1 MRQNGEFPLSPAQL
15 GMWYAQQL
23 DPSVPL
29 NEAQYIE
36 MRGPLDID
44 TLVEVARRAA
54 LETESALLRFG
65 ERDSRPYQVVDPSLD
80 TTLSYLDLSDSADP
94 DAEAM
99 RWMRADLS
107 APVDLL
113 RDRPGISVL
122 IRVAPDRVL
131 WYSRVHHVV
140 VDGFATVT
148 GLYRVAELYNA
159 ALAGEEPKPSSAA
172 GLREIHDAEMSY
184 RESSRFTADAEYW
197 EQRMADMPQRCSLVA
212 GAAPAHALGR
222 EHMHQLPDEVKARL
236 DAAATRFG
244 VGAPALAMAALAVY
258 YAQATGAHDVVLSLP
273 VSGRTTAML
282 RRSGGMLANV
292 VPLRVTVGERSTL
305 AEIVDAI
312 RIEVSGALRHQR
324 YRHEEIRQSTGE
336 AEATG
341 GRGLVG
347 PVVNIMLFPGE
358 VQFTGIETSLHVLT
372 SGPIEDLFVNI
383 YQHGA
388 QAPVHLDFT
397 ANPDLYDEESLGR
410 HHLRFLKLF
419 EGLLDA
425 EPDTPVRDIEYFLDD
440 ELPLRAGVRGPMPPA
455 PRLLSDVL
463 DEGLRAAGPGAAAVV
478 DGPRTVTYGALD
490 SAAAVLAGRLAE
502 RGAGPDDAV
511 LVALPRSVESV
522 LAFWGVVRSGAA
534 YVPVGTGNPAER
546 VAKMA
551 AECGARLGITTR
563 DQASLLPDSVAW
575 IEIDTDAP
583 LLDALAPSGA
593 HGSHPEAA
601 AEGDS
606 TGFRPRGEVRLDHTA
621 YVVFTSGSTGV
632 PKGVVVT
639 HAGIAGLAA
648 AVREAYRPEVGSR
661 VLHCLNPSFDA
672 SLLELLIAFGTGAT
686 MVIGRGESMAGAE
699 LTTAVADF
707 GITQVCSTPAV
718 LATLPEGALDGVL
731 AVSTGGE
738 ICPPELVARFGP
750 GRRLVNSYG
759 PSETTVAAT
768 FTGPMDPQRPSGI
781 GRPVP
786 GARLMVLDRR
796 LRPVPIGTPGELY
809 IGGPGV
815 ARGYA
820 GRQGLTADRLVADPF
835 GPRGSRM
842 YRTGDLVCWRS
853 VEPFDDAVRA
863 SSDGVV
869 LEYLGRSDFQ
879 VKLRGMRVEPG
890 EVDAV
895 LDSHPEV
902 EIAVTVVRTGASGRA
917 MLASYV
923 VPVHRDSQPTELD
936 VPRLREFCMRRLPG
950 HMVPGTIT
958 VLDALPLT
966 GNGKVDRR
974 ALPEPAVEAAPRTA
988 ATEVEGALCALF
1000 AEVLGVPAVGADVSF
1015 FALGG
1020 DSILSIQLVARGRA
1034 AGLVFSARDVFEHP
1048 TPAALAAVVTAPGE
1062 RAVLDELPGGGVG
1075 FLPRTP
1081 IVDWLLE
1088 QPGWQRFSQSMV
1100 LALPAGLS
1108 ESELARTLGA
1118 VLDRH
1123 DMLRARVVRGGME
1136 VAPPGTIAPETVL
1149 VRVPCPDIDRADAES
1164 VIEAAAARLAPDA
1177 GVMVAATWLDPGSAA
1192 AGRLVLVIHHLA
1204 VDAVSWRI
1212 LIADLISAWAQA
1224 RADETPELPSVGTS
1238 MRTWAHALTTA
1249 ATTEPWTGEADYW
1262 SAVLT
1267 TPDPPLGRRALDPA
1281 VDTGD
1286 TLDRLELSLPAATTA
1301 TLLDRLP
1308 VTYRCGME
1316 EALLAALASALAA
1329 HRAEPGPA
1337 LVMLERHGRDEAAI
1351 PGADLSRTVG
1361 WFTSQFPVRLD
1372 IGDAG
1377 PLDALA
1383 AVKEQLRAVPRGGI
1397 GFGLLRHSNPQTAA
1411 VLGAAPPP
1419 QLGFNY
1425 LGQVAEGDADATEN
1439 AVPWLPVSL
1448 AASLGGG
1455 GGAELPASAVL
1466 AVDAVVVDGP
1476 KGSVL
1481 QAVWRYASM
1490 IVDSAEMEALA
1501 GKWISALEEL
1511 ARRVAEPDAGRLTPS
1526 DLPLV
1531 SVGQRQLDA
1540 WAARYPAMADVWP
1553 LAPLQQGLLFH
1564 TQLSAG
1570 RVDEYSVQA
1579 VFEFDGDVDIE
1590 RLAAAATATV
1600 RGHEALRTAFVAG
1613 VDEPVQI
1620 VLADVEVPWRTVE
1633 VDPADFDAFAARELA
1648 APFDPAHPPL
1658 VRFVC
1663 VRCGAD
1669 DIRLL
1674 VTNHHLVL
1682 DGWSMPLL
1690 LAELLARYETGGDG
1704 SGFPPSV
1711 SYRNYLEWLTRRD
1724 RAAAMAAWTD
1734 ALGGLPGPSLVTA
1747 GRAPLRTGSGKLD
1760 LELPLTPESAL
1771 ALQRMA
1777 ADQGVTLNTVVQCAW
1792 GMLLAELTGATDIVF
1807 GATVSGRP
1815 ADLPGAERI
1824 VGMLVNTLPVRIALD
1839 PAEPVGDLLRR
1850 VQREQGALLDH
1861 HTVGLNEIQ
1870 SATGLGVLFDT
1881 AIVYESYPVDA
1892 AALRSAAEHAALRV
1906 RDFRGRDGTHY
1917 PLSLAAHA
1925 RDTLRLILSCATGFF
1940 DAAEAHAIG
1949 ARLVRM
1955 LDRMAADP
1963 AGQAAAVSGVERAD
1977 VMCSRPQ
1984 PMRLLPELL
1993 RSGVRPGRVA
2003 IHADTVALDYAEL
2016 DARSNRLARKLIAA
2030 GAGAETRV
2038 LLALP
2043 RSVDW
2048 FVAVWAIAKSGA
2060 AFVPVDIDH
2069 PEDRLA
2075 ALATDSAAALGVTTA
2090 EHRDRLPD
2098 TVSWLLLDDPALRA
2112 ELPDHSDAPVT
2123 DADRLRPLRAEHPAY
2138 LIYTSGSTGT
2148 PKGVTVT
2155 HAGLGGLAVGTAA
2168 RMRARPGD
2176 RVLLSMNPNF
2186 DAATL
2191 VWLSTFYT
2199 GATLVVAPAAA
2210 TAGDELTS
2218 VIVANEVTHVIAP
2231 PAVLATLSTT
2241 SWNGVRAVVTGGE
2254 VCPPELTARVGAGRS
2269 MMNSYGP
2276 AEATV
2281 AATFSAALVP
2291 GEVAD
2296 LGAPMPGFGLVVL
2309 DRWLRPAPVGTVG
2322 ELYLMGPGLARG
2334 YHGRTDLT
2342 AARFVPTPFGAP
2354 GDRMYRTGDLVRRVS
2369 QNRLEYVGRNDSQ
2382 VKLHGI
2388 RVEPGEVDTVL
2399 RAVPGVAMAV
2409 TVPRRGPTGDLALA
2423 AYVAPAAGAEL
2434 DAARLRDQLV
2444 RRLPRH
2450 LVPAAV
2456 TVLDVLPVT
2465 GNGKVDVRALPE
2477 PESVAVEYVAPI
2489 GVERVVAEV
2498 FGAVL
2503 DRPGVG
2509 AFDDFFALGG
2519 DSLSATRVTARLGA
2533 ALDIQIPVRLLFEAP
2548 TVRALAARLPAAG
2561 DGARPS
2567 IGPRSGPRPERIP
2580 LAPAQQRMWF
2590 VNQYDPASGA
2600 YNIPAVLR
2608 LRGDLNVAALRS
2620 ALSDVLARHEALRTV
2635 YPARDGVGYQV
2646 VLPPDA
2652 LELDPEPTAITAD
2665 ELPAA
2670 VMDCVTTG
2678 FDVAAEVPLR
2688 LRLFRVAAD
2697 EHVLVVVVHHIS
2709 ADGFSMGPLARDV
2722 LAAYAARSHGAVPE
2736 WTELPV
2742 QYADYTLWQRERLGS
2757 SEDPASM
2764 LACQLDYWTTT
2775 LSGLP
2780 DRLELPADRPRPA
2793 IPSLRA
2799 GTVLRTVDAEVAA
2812 ALDELGR
2819 ANQSSLFMVLHATLA
2834 ALFAKLSGTPD
2845 IAIGTPVAG
2854 RGAAELDD
2862 VVGMFVNT
2870 VVLRTEIDSAA
2881 SFSELLA
2888 RTRRTDLDAFAH
2900 ADIPFESLVDV
2911 LDPARSA
2918 ARHPLVQVMLVFQN
2932 LAPVELTLPDLH
2944 VAAVELEQ
2952 QSLRFD
2958 LSVTVAPDET
2968 SGLTVRF
2975 GYATDLFDHDTVDRL
2990 ADRWLRLLRAVVA
3003 HPEAPVGDVD
3013 LLGPE
3018 ERTAL
3023 AIPACPSMA
3032 EPVVLSRLLADAA
3045 AANPDEVAVI
3055 DGITRLTYRELDE
3068 HANRLARVL
3077 IGAGAGP
3084 EGLVAIAIRRSLDA
3098 VLAVWAVAK
3107 TGAAFVPID
3116 PAYPAERITQIL
3128 DDSGAR
3134 LGVTVREVAPSL
3146 PGSGFGD
3153 SAQTPGEPPVHWLA
3167 LDDPGTTD
3175 LVSST
3180 FGAAIDAAEL
3190 TAPVRWQ
3197 NPAYVIFTSGSTGRP
3212 KGVIVTHEGLA
3223 NLTVAQRDR
3232 MRITAGSRV
3241 LAVASPS
3248 FDAAV
3253 LELLMAVGAG
3263 ATLVIAGPTA
3273 YGGPELGELL
3283 ARERVSHIAL
3293 TPSALGS
3300 VDAAA
3305 LGPEPALR
3313 GIITGGEPCPPEL
3326 VEQWAA
3332 PDRLH
3337 FNDYG
3342 PTEATIWATGS
3353 QPLRPGDEITI
3364 GGPAPGLA
3372 VRVLDER
3379 LHPVP
3384 DGVVGELYLSGHAL
3398 ARGYHGRSALTAA
3411 RFVADPYGTP
3421 GERMYRTGDLVRRR
3435 DGALDYLGRG
3445 DLQVK
3450 LRGLRIELGEIES
3463 ALASDPAVHQA
3474 AVTVY
3479 TDPSVGELLVGYV
3492 VPHAVGS
3499 NETKALDAAMH
3510 DGEVLDAEVR
3520 GADAHGVEEFDAE
3533 AREAGV
3539 LDAEA
3544 REAEVLDAEARE
3556 AEVLDVEAREAGALG
3571 VDERAAEAADAGAR
3585 EAEVLDAEA
3594 REAEVL
3600 DVEAREA
3607 GALGVDERAAE
3618 AADAG
3623 AREAEVLD
3631 AEAREAEVLDVE
3643 AREAGALGVDERAA
3657 EAADAGAREAEV
3669 LDAEAREAE
3678 VLDVEAREAGALG
3691 VDERAAEAVDAG
3703 AREAAALDMEERQA
3717 SAPETRALGADAQT
3731 EARGVEAREAGALGV
3746 DERAAEAVDAGAREA
3761 AALDIEERQANAPE
3775 SGALGTEAHAAKPLD
3790 AEVCG
3795 ADARGVES
3803 HEEEA
3808 LETEASEAGVGEAGA
3823 EAREAEALD
3832 AEAPD
3837 AGELGVE
3844 ACEAE
3849 AADAGAREAAT
3860 EAREAEAVEA
3870 EVLDAEAH
3878 GVDER
3883 AAEAVDA
3890 GARAAEALGREAL
3903 EAWTL
3908 GVEALEAKALDV
3920 GALEAG
3926 AQKTEAEAHDAEAV
3940 DAAAGEAETVDAAA
3954 RGAEAVDAEVQDV
3967 ETRDAEP
3974 SKVATIDLEALK
3986 TSLAQRLPSYMVP
3999 SALVV
4004 LDALPRTAN
4013 GKLDRRALPAP
4024 DIRAGRFREPNS
4036 PAERVVAETFG
4047 ELLGVARVGL
4057 DDNFFALGGNS
4068 LIATRIAARLG
4079 AALDTRV
4086 PVRMVFDAP
4095 TVAELAEAVRTAAA
4109 APGPR
4114 PGPRHRPARV
4124 PLSAAQRR
4132 MWFLNRYDPASPA
4145 HNVPIA
4151 VEVEGELDPAILQG
4165 ALMDVLARHEALR
4178 TVYPV
4183 DADGEPY
4190 QDVRGLAEAY
4200 VPVRISDA
4208 DPETVPGRVAA
4219 AIAKGFDLTV
4229 ELPIR
4234 VSLLRLGPRRTV
4246 LVVVMHHIASDGWSL
4261 APLTRDVMVAFAT
4274 RRAGAAPQWSP
4285 LPLQYA
4291 DYALWQ
4297 NELLG
4302 ADDDPDSVAHRQL
4315 EYWRGALD
4323 GLPDVS
4329 TLPSDHPRPTVST
4342 HRAGTVDFHVDA
4354 AVQQRIRQLCR
4365 WHGVSIFMVAH
4376 AALAVLLGRLSEEQD
4391 VAIGSVIA
4399 GRGDGELDELVGMFV
4414 NTLVLRS
4421 RVRPD
4426 DSFETLLAATK
4437 DSDLDAF
4444 GNADL
4449 PFERLVELLAPAR
4462 STAHHPLF
4470 QVLLVFQNFEREPG
4484 GLPDLD
4490 VRPLEMLT
4498 VGAKFD
4504 LEWMLAEQFD
4514 EEGAPA
4520 GMRGTLTFA
4529 LDLFEQSTAQ
4539 TFADRY
4545 IEVLDAVTANPG
4557 LLLGELDVTAPPG
4570 TVVYEPPPNLTQ
4582 PRTDL
4587 PYRPP
4592 VTRTEQAVVS
4602 AFETVL
4608 DADRVGLD
4616 DNFFELGGTSMVA
4629 IRLVTELRERLG
4641 ETVPVQWMFGDPTP
4655 GALAQRIVE
4664 RREAGPDGVDPA
4676 LLPLLPM
4683 RPSGSGPALFC
4694 VHPAIGLA
4702 WGYAG
4707 LVRHLDPGHPVYG
4720 LQSPGVAAEQPDMS
4734 LTERAARY
4742 ADEMQAVQPDGPY
4755 RVLGYSAGGPL
4766 AHAVAVELQRRGA
4779 TVSALVIIDGRA
4791 DVEPESAT
4799 EMPPPEVLL
4808 AEFGGIDP
4816 DLLAGDQPLAE
4827 RAAELLRGG
4836 ENALGAGA
4844 NGALGAGQDSAL
4856 GAVAAG
4862 ALGALDA
4869 AALQRLRLDY
4879 QQLVR
4884 QAAEYRPGVFD
4895 GDVLF
4900 FSSTSSRPGYGPN
4913 VDTWRPYVG
4922 GAILD
4927 RQTGH
4932 EHNRLTRPEALAV
4945 IGPILAEYLRERG

>member
-1 MRQNGEFPLSPAQL
+1 MTHGLSAARGIDTGQNGEFPLSPAQL

-36 MRGPLDID
+36 MRGPLDVD
-44 TLVEVARRAA
+44 TLVEVAGRAA
-54 LETESALLRFG
+54 REFESVLLRFG
-65 ERDSRPYQVVDPSLD
+65 ERDSRPYQVVDHSLD
-80 TTLSYLDLSDSADP
+80 TTLSYVDLSDSADP

-99 RWMRADLS
+99 RWMRADLA

-113 RDRPGISVL
+113 GERPGASVL

-131 WYSRVHHVV
+131 WYGRAHHIA
-140 VDGFATVT
+140 VDGFASVT

-159 ALAGEEPKPSSAA
+159 ALAGEEPKPNKAA
-172 GLREIHDAEMSY
+172 TLREIYDSEMSY

-197 EQRMADMPQRCSLVA
+197 EQRIAEMPQRCSLVT
-212 GAAPAHALGR
+212 GVAPAHALGR
-222 EHMHQLPDEVKARL
+222 DHRHQLSDEVKARL

-244 VGAPALAMAALAVY
+244 VGAPGLVMAALAVY

-282 RRSGGMLANV
+282 RRSSGMLANV
-292 VPLRVTVGERSTL
+292 VPLHVTVGERTTL
-305 AEIVDAI
+305 AEIVNAI

-324 YRHEEIRQSTGE
+324 YRHEEIRQATGE
-336 AEATG
+336 VEATG
-341 GRGLVG
+341 GRNLVG

-358 VQFTGIETSLHVLT
+358 VEFTGIETSLHVLT

-397 ANPDLYDEESLGR
+397 ANPDLYDEETLAR
-410 HHLRFLKLF
+410 HHLRFVKLF
-419 EGLLDA
+419 EGLLEA
-425 EPDTPVRDIEYFLDD
+425 EPDAAVRDVEYFLDD
-440 ELPLRAGVRGPMPPA
+440 ELALRTGAHGPMPSV

-463 DEGLRAAGPGAAAVV
+463 DEGLRAAGPDTAAVV
-478 DGPRTVTYGALD
+478 DGARTVTYGALD
-490 SAAAVLAGRLAE
+490 RAAAVLAGRLAE
-502 RGAGPDDAV
+502 LGAGPDDAV

-551 AECGARLGITTR
+551 AECGARIGITTS
-563 DQASLLPDSVAW
+563 DQASLLPDGVQW
-575 IEIDTDAP
+575 LEIDTDAAV
-583 LLDALAPSGA
+583 LAALEPGDGA
-593 HGSHPEAA
+593 REAGEGEAA
-601 AEGDS
+601 GEDS
-606 TGFRPRGEVRLDHTA
+606 TGFRPRADVRLDHTA
-621 YVVFTSGSTGV
+621 YIVFTSGSTGV

-639 HAGIAGLAA
+639 HAGIAGLAD

-672 SLLELLIAFGTGAT
+672 SMLELLIAFGNGAT
-686 MVIGRGESMAGAE
+686 MVIGRGESMAGVE
-699 LTTAVADF
+699 LSTAVADF

-718 LATLPEGALDGVL
+718 LATLPEGALDGVV

-768 FTGPMDPQRPSGI
+768 FTDAMDPERPSGI

-809 IGGPGV
+809 IAGPGV

-820 GRQGLTADRLVADPF
+820 GRPGLTADRLVADPF
-835 GPRGSRM
+835 GPWGSRM
-842 YRTGDLVCWRS
+842 YRTGDLVRWRS
-853 VEPFDDAVRA
+853 VEPFDDTARA

-869 LEYLGRSDFQ
+869 LDYLGRSDFQ

-917 MLASYV
+917 MLASYI
-923 VPVHRDSQPTELD
+923 VPVHRDSQLTELD

-966 GNGKVDRR
+966 SNGKVDRR
-974 ALPEPAVEAAPRTA
+974 ALPEPTADTAPRAA
-988 ATEVEGALCALF
+988 ATEAEGALCALF

-1048 TPAALAAVVTAPGE
+1048 TPAALASVVTAPGE
-1062 RAVLDELPGGGVG
+1062 RTVLAELPGGGVG

-1108 ESELARTLGA
+1108 ESELVRTLGA

-1123 DMLRARVVRGGME
+1123 DMLRARVVRGGLE
-1136 VAPPGTIAPETVL
+1136 VAPPATIAPESVL
-1149 VRVPCPDIDRADAES
+1149 VRVPCHEIDSVDTES
-1164 VIEAAAARLAPDA
+1164 AVEAVAARLAPDA
-1177 GVMVAATWLDPGSAA
+1177 GVMVAATWLDPGRDG
-1192 AGRLVLVIHHLA
+1192 AGLLVLVVHHLA

-1212 LIADLISAWAQA
+1212 LIADLISAWAQV

-1238 MRTWAHALTTA
+1238 MRTWAHALTEA
-1249 ATTEPWTGEADYW
+1249 ATTETWTAEADYW
-1262 SAVLT
+1262 AAVLT
-1267 TPDPPLGRRALDPA
+1267 TPDPPLGRRALDPV

-1286 TLDRLELSLPAATTA
+1286 TLDRLELRLPAATTA

-1308 VTYRCGME
+1308 ATYRCGME
-1316 EALLAALASALAA
+1316 EALLAALATALAE
-1329 HRAEPGPA
+1329 HRAATGPA
-1337 LVMLERHGRDEAAI
+1337 LVMLERHGRDEAAV

-1361 WFTSQFPVRLD
+1361 WFTSQFPVRLE
-1372 IGDAG
+1372 IGDTG

-1383 AVKEQLRAVPRGGI
+1383 TVKEQLRAVPRGGI

-1411 VLGAAPPP
+1411 VLGAAPHP

-1425 LGQVAEGDADATEN
+1425 LGQVAEGESDATEN

-1466 AVDAVVVDGP
+1466 AIDAVVVEGP
-1476 KGSVL
+1476 QGSVL
-1481 QAVWRYASM
+1481 HAVWRYASG
-1490 IVDSAEMEALA
+1490 IVDGAEMEALA

-1511 ARRVAEPDAGRLTPS
+1511 AGALAEPDAGKLTAS

-1531 SVGQRQLDA
+1531 AVGQRQLDA
-1540 WAARYPAMADVWP
+1540 WAARYPDMTDVWP

-1564 TQLSAG
+1564 AQLSAG
-1570 RVDEYSVQA
+1570 HTDEYAVQA
-1579 VFEFDGDVDIE
+1579 VFEFDGAVDIE

-1600 RGHEALRTAFVAG
+1600 RAHEALRTAFVAG
-1613 VDEPVQI
+1613 ADEPVQI
-1620 VLADVEVPWRTVE
+1620 VLADVEVPWRTVD
-1633 VDPADFDAFAARELA
+1633 VDPAEFDAFAARELA
-1648 APFDPAHPPL
+1648 APFDTARPPL

-1663 VRCGAD
+1663 TRCGDD

-1690 LAELLARYETGGDG
+1690 LAELLARYESGGDG
-1704 SGFPPSV
+1704 AGFPPSV

-1734 ALGGLPGPSLVTA
+1734 ALSGLSGPTLVTA
-1747 GRAPLRTGSGKLD
+1747 GRTPLRTGAGKLD
-1760 LELPLTPESAL
+1760 LELPLAPASAL
-1771 ALQRMA
+1771 VLQRMA

-1792 GMLLAELTGATDIVF
+1792 GMLLAELTGETDIVF

-1824 VGMLVNTLPVRIALD
+1824 VGMMVNTLPVRIALD
-1839 PAEPVGDLLRR
+1839 PAESVGDLLRR

-1861 HTVGLNEIQ
+1861 HTAGLTEIQ
-1870 SATGLGVLFDT
+1870 SAAGLGVLFDT

-1892 AALRSAAEHAALRV
+1892 AALRGAAEHAALRV

-1925 RDTLRLILSCATGFF
+1925 RDTLRLILNCATGFF
-1940 DAAEAHAIG
+1940 DADEARAIG

-1955 LDRMAADP
+1955 LDRMATDP
-1963 AGQAAAVSGVERAD
+1963 ARQVAAVSGVDRAE
-1977 VMCSRPQ
+1977 VLRSRPQ
-1984 PMRLLPELL
+1984 PARLLPDLL
-1993 RSGVRPGRVA
+1993 RCGVRPGRVA
-2003 IHADTVALDYAEL
+2003 IEDGASLDYVEL

-2030 GAGAETRV
+2030 GAGPETRV

-2060 AFVPVDIDH
+2060 AFVPVDVDH

-2075 ALATDSAAALGVTTA
+2075 TLAADSAAPLGITTA
-2090 EHRDRLPD
+2090 EHRDRLPG
-2098 TVSWLLLDDPALRA
+2098 TVSWLLLDDPALVA
-2112 ELPDHSDAPVT
+2112 ELPEHSDAPVT
-2123 DADRLRPLRAEHPAY
+2123 DADRSRPLRAEHPAY

-2148 PKGVTVT
+2148 PKGVMVT
-2155 HAGLGGLAVGTAA
+2155 HVGLAGLAVGTSA

-2186 DAATL
+2186 DAAML
-2191 VWLSTFYT
+2191 VWLSTFYN

-2218 VIVANEVTHVIAP
+2218 VIVSNEVTHVIAP
-2231 PAVLATLSTT
+2231 PAVLATLSTA
-2241 SWNGVRAVVTGGE
+2241 SWNGVRTVVTGGE

-2281 AATFSAALVP
+2281 AATFSGALVP
-2291 GEVAD
+2291 GEVAG
-2296 LGAPMPGFGLVVL
+2296 LGAPMPGFGLVAL

-2334 YHGRTDLT
+2334 YNGRAGLT
-2342 AARFVPTPFGAP
+2342 AARFVPNPFGAP

-2369 QNRLEYVGRNDSQ
+2369 HSGLEYVGRNDSQ

-2388 RVEPGEVDTVL
+2388 RVEPGEVDAAL
-2399 RAVPGVAMAV
+2399 RDLPGVGLAV

-2423 AYVAPAAGAEL
+2423 AYVAPTAGAEL
-2434 DAARLRDQLV
+2434 DAARLRDHLV

-2533 ALDIQIPVRLLFEAP
+2533 ALDIQVPVRLLFEAP

-2590 VNQYDPASGA
+2590 VNQYDPESGA

-2608 LRGDLNVAALRS
+2608 LRGALDVAALRA

-2652 LELDPEPTAITAD
+2652 LELDPEPTAIAAD

-2670 VMDCVTTG
+2670 VLDCVTKG
-2678 FDVAAEVPLR
+2678 FDVASEVPLR
-2688 LRLFRVAAD
+2688 LRLFRIAAD
-2697 EHVLVVVVHHIS
+2697 EHVLVVVVHHIG

-2722 LAAYAARSHGAVPE
+2722 LAAYAARSHGVVPD

-2757 SEDPASM
+2757 PDDPESLLTA
-2764 LACQLDYWTTT
+2764 QLDYWTTT
-2775 LSGLP
+2775 LKGLP

-2799 GTVLRTVDAEVAA
+2799 GTVLRTLDAESAA

-2819 ANQSSLFMVLHATLA
+2819 THQSSLFMVLHAALA
-2834 ALFAKLSGTPD
+2834 ALFARLSGTPD

-2881 SFSELLA
+2881 SFAELLA
-2888 RTRRTDLDAFAH
+2888 GIRRTDLDAFAH

-2944 VAAVELEQ
+2944 VAAMELEQ

-2958 LSVTVAPDET
+2958 LSVTVAADET
-2968 SGLTVRF
+2968 SGLTIRF
-2975 GYATDLFDHDTVDRL
+2975 GYATDLFDHETVERF
-2990 ADRWLRLLRAVVA
+2990 ADRWLRLLRAVA
-3003 HPEAPVGDVD
+3003 ADPEAPVGDVD
-3013 LLGPE
+3013 LLDPE

-3023 AIPACPSMA
+3023 AIPARPSVA
-3032 EPVVLSRLLADAA
+3032 EPTVLPRLLADAV
-3045 AANPDEVAVI
+3045 AANPDGVAVV
-3055 DGITRLTYRELDE
+3055 DGVTRLTYRELDE

-3084 EGLVAIAIRRSLDA
+3084 EGLVAVAIRRSLDA
-3098 VLAVWAVAK
+3098 VLGVWAVAK

-3116 PAYPAERITQIL
+3116 PAYPAERIAQIL

-3134 LGVTVREVAPSL
+3134 LGVTVRAVAPSL
-3146 PGSGFGD
+3146 PGSGFD
-3153 SAQTPGEPPVHWLA
+3153 ESAETSGEPQVHWLA
-3167 LDDPGTTD
+3167 LDDPATTE
-3175 LVSST
+3175 LVNSAA
-3180 FGAAIDAAEL
+3180 GAPIDAAER

-3212 KGVIVTHEGLA
+3212 KGVVVTHEGLA
-3223 NLTVAQRDR
+3223 NLTAAQRDR
-3232 MRITAGSRV
+3232 MRITADSRV
-3241 LAVASPS
+3241 LNVASPS

-3253 LELLMAVGAG
+3253 LELLMAVGSG
-3263 ATLVIAGPTA
+3263 ATLVIAGSTA
-3273 YGGPELGELL
+3273 FGGPELGELL

-3313 GIITGGEPCPPEL
+3313 AIITGGEPCPPEL
-3326 VEQWAA
+3326 VERWAA

-3342 PTEATIWATGS
+3342 PTETTIWATGS
-3353 QPLRPGDEITI
+3353 EALRPGDEITI

-3372 VRVLDER
+3372 ARVLDER

-3384 DGVVGELYLSGHAL
+3384 DGVAGELYLSGRAL
-3398 ARGYHGRSALTAA
+3398 ARGYHGRPALSAA
-3411 RFVADPYGTP
+3411 RFVPDPYGAP

-3474 AVTVY
+3474 TVTVY
-3479 TDPSVGELLVGYV
+3479 TDPAVGELLVGYV
-3492 VPHAVGS
+3492 VPHGAGS
-3499 NETKALDAAMH
+3499 NEAKA
-3510 DGEVLDAEVR
+3510 LDAEVR
-3520 GADAHGVEEFDAE
+3520 DAE
-3533 AREAGV
+3533 AHGMETLEAKAA
-3539 LDAEA
+3539 DAA
-3544 REAEVLDAEARE
+3544 TREAETDDAKT
-3556 AEVLDVEAREAGALG
+3556 LGVEART
-3571 VDERAAEAADAGAR
+3571 AET
-3585 EAEVLDAEA
+3585 
-3594 REAEVL
+3594 
-3600 DVEAREA
+3600 
-3607 GALGVDERAAE
+3607 
-3618 AADAG
+3618 
-3623 AREAEVLD
+3623 
-3631 AEAREAEVLDVE
+3631 
-3643 AREAGALGVDERAA
+3643 
-3657 EAADAGAREAEV
+3657 
-3669 LDAEAREAE
+3669 
-3678 VLDVEAREAGALG
+3678 
-3691 VDERAAEAVDAG
+3691 VDAG
-3703 AREAAALDMEERQA
+3703 AR
-3717 SAPETRALGADAQT
+3717 G
-3731 EARGVEAREAGALGV
+3731 
-3746 DERAAEAVDAGAREA
+3746 
-3761 AALDIEERQANAPE
+3761 
-3775 SGALGTEAHAAKPLD
+3775 AKPLD
-3790 AEVCG
+3790 AEALEAEVH
-3795 ADARGVES
+3795 AETEARGAKPLGA
-3803 HEEEA
+3803 EA
-3808 LETEASEAGVGEAGA
+3808 LEDGVHEAETEAHKAAAVDAGV
-3823 EAREAEALD
+3823 REAEA
-3832 AEAPD
+3832 EAHKAAAVD
-3837 AGELGVE
+3837 AGV
-3844 ACEAE
+3844 
-3849 AADAGAREAAT
+3849 
-3860 EAREAEAVEA
+3860 REAEA
-3870 EVLDAEAH
+3870 EAH
-3878 GVDER
+3878 R
-3883 AAEAVDA
+3883 AAAVDTEVQES
-3890 GARAAEALGREAL
+3890 AAF
-3903 EAWTL
+3903 
-3908 GVEALEAKALDV
+3908 
-3920 GALEAG
+3920 
-3926 AQKTEAEAHDAEAV
+3926 EAEAH
-3940 DAAAGEAETVDAAA
+3940 AAQPHDG
-3954 RGAEAVDAEVQDV
+3954 
-3967 ETRDAEP
+3967 EP
-3974 SKVATIDLEALK
+3974 SNLSTIDLEALK
-3986 TSLAQRLPSYMVP
+3986 TSIAQRLPSYMVP

-4013 GKLDRRALPAP
+4013 GKLDRSALPAP
-4024 DIRAGRFREPNS
+4024 DIRAGRFREPNT
-4036 PAERVVAETFG
+4036 PAERVVADTFG
-4047 ELLGVARVGL
+4047 ELLGVPRVGL

-4095 TVAELAEAVRTAAA
+4095 TVVELAEAVRTAAA

-4114 PGPRHRPARV
+4114 PGPRHRPARI

-4151 VEVEGELDPAILQG
+4151 VEVEGELDPAVLQT
-4165 ALMDVLARHEALR
+4165 ALMDVLARHESLR

-4183 DADGEPY
+4183 DAEGEPY

-4200 VPVRISDA
+4200 VPVRISDV
-4208 DPETVPGRVAA
+4208 DPDTVPGRVAA
-4219 AIAKGFDLTV
+4219 AIAQGFDLTT

-4234 VSLLRLGPRRTV
+4234 VSLLRLDARRAV

-4261 APLTRDVMVAFAT
+4261 APLTRDVMMAFVA
-4274 RRAGAAPQWSP
+4274 RRAGAAPFWSP
-4285 LPLQYA
+4285 LSLQYA

-4297 NELLG
+4297 HELLG

-4315 EYWRGALD
+4315 EYWRAALD
-4323 GLPDVS
+4323 GLPEVS
-4329 TLPSDHPRPTVST
+4329 TLPSDHPRPAVST
-4342 HRAGTVDFHVDA
+4342 HRAGVVEFDIDA
-4354 AVQQRIRQLCR
+4354 AVQQRIQQMCR

-4421 RVRPD
+4421 RVRPED
-4426 DSFETLLAATK
+4426 TFESLLGATK

-4484 GLPDLD
+4484 ALPGLDI
-4490 VRPLEMLT
+4490 RPLEMPT

-4504 LEWMLAEQFD
+4504 LEWMLAERFD

-4520 GMRGTLTFA
+4520 GMRGSLTFA
-4529 LDLFEQSTAQ
+4529 LDLFEASTAQ

-4545 IEVLDAVTANPG
+4545 VEVLDAVTANPG

-4582 PRTDL
+4582 RRTDL

-4592 VTRTEQAVVS
+4592 VTRTEQEVVS

-4608 DADRVGLD
+4608 GADRVGLD

-4629 IRLVTELRERLG
+4629 IRLCAELRERLDCA
-4641 ETVPVQWMFGDPTP
+4641 VPVQWMFGDPTP

-4664 RREAGPDGVDPA
+4664 QREAGPDAVDPA
-4676 LLPLLPM
+4676 LLPLLPL

-4816 DLLAGDQPLAE
+4816 DLLAGEQPLAE

-4836 ENALGAGA
+4836 ENALGAMTGGGLAAVADGGSAAGPDGA
-4844 NGALGAGQDSAL
+4844 SGAGPDGMVGAPPDGALGVEPDGALGAGPD
-4856 GAVAAG
+4856 G
-4862 ALGALDA
+4862 ALGAGPDG
-4869 AALQRLRLDY
+4869 AL
-4879 QQLVR
+4879 
-4884 QAAEYRPGVFD
+4884 
-4895 GDVLF
+4895 
-4900 FSSTSSRPGYGPN
+4900 
-4913 VDTWRPYVG
+4913 
-4922 GAILD
+4922 
-4927 RQTGH
+4927 
-4932 EHNRLTRPEALAV
+4932 
-4945 IGPILAEYLRERG
+4945 

>member
-1 MRQNGEFPLSPAQL
+1 MTHGLSAARGIDVSENEGFPLSPAQL

-36 MRGPLDID
+36 MRGPLNID
-44 TLVEVARRAA
+44 TLIEVSHRVAYEY
-54 LETESALLRFG
+54 ETALLRFG
-65 ERDSRPYQVVDPSLD
+65 VRDGQPYQVVDPSLH
-80 TTLSYLDLSDSADP
+80 TNLSYLDLSDAADP

-99 RWMRADLS
+99 RWMRADVT
-107 APVDLL
+107 APVDLINE
-113 RDRPGISVL
+113 RPGVSVL

-131 WYSRVHHVV
+131 WYSRAHHIAL
-140 VDGFATVT
+140 DGFASAT

-159 ALAGEEPKPSSAA
+159 ALAGEEPSPCKAS
-172 GLREIHDAEMSY
+172 GLREIYDDEVRY
-184 RESSRFTADAEYW
+184 RQSSRFTADAEYW
-197 EQRMADMPQRCSLVA
+197 SQRMADMPERCSLVP

-222 EHMHQLPDEVKARL
+222 QHRQRLSDETKARL
-236 DAAATRFG
+236 DAAASRYG
-244 VGAPALAMAALAVY
+244 VGTPGIAMAALAVY

-282 RRSGGMLANV
+282 RRSGGMLANI
-292 VPLRVTVGERSTL
+292 VPLRVTVGERSTM

-324 YRHEEIRQSTGE
+324 FRHEEIRRG
-336 AEATG
+336 ADGAAAVAG
-341 GRGLVG
+341 GRGIVG
-347 PVVNIMLFPGE
+347 PVVNIMLFPAE
-358 VQFTGIETSLHVLT
+358 VHFTGIETDLHVIT

-388 QAPVHLDFT
+388 QAPIYLDFT
-397 ANPDLYDEESLGR
+397 ANPDLYDEESLAR

-419 EGLLDA
+419 EALLDA
-425 EPDTPVRDIEYFLDD
+425 DPDTPVREVEYFLDD
-440 ELPLRAGVRGPMPPA
+440 ELVLREGAHGPTPPA
-455 PRLLSDVL
+455 PRLLPDVL
-463 DEGLRAAGPGAAAVV
+463 DEGLRAAGADTVAVM
-478 DGPRTVTYGALD
+478 DGDRTLTYGELD
-490 SAAAVLAGRLAE
+490 SAARALASQLARL
-502 RGAGPDDAV
+502 GAAPDESV
-511 LVALPRSVESV
+511 LVALPRSMESV

-534 YVPVGTGNPAER
+534 YVPLGTGNPAER

-551 AECGARLGITTR
+551 SECGARLGITTR
-563 DQASLLPDSVAW
+563 EQAAGLPDTVRW
-575 IEIDTDAP
+575 IEIDTEAAV
-583 LLDALAPSGA
+583 LDARTPDDHEA
-593 HGSHPEAA
+593 GSW
-601 AEGDS
+601 GD
-606 TGFRPRGEVRLDHTA
+606 PRLENSA

-632 PKGVVVT
+632 PKGVVVS
-639 HAGIAGLAA
+639 HSGIAGLAA

-672 SLLELLIAFGTGAT
+672 SLLELLVAFGSGAT
-686 MVIGRGESMAGAE
+686 LVIGRGEAMAGAE
-699 LTTAVADF
+699 ITSAVAES
-707 GITQVCSTPAV
+707 GITHLCSTPAV
-718 LATLPEGALDGVL
+718 LATLPDDALDGVL
-731 AVSTGGE
+731 AVTTGGE
-738 ICPPELVARFGP
+738 ICPPELVARFGS

-768 FTGPMDPQRPSGI
+768 FTDAMDLERPAGL

-786 GARLMVLDRR
+786 GARLLVLDQR
-796 LRPVPIGTPGELY
+796 LAPVPVGTPGELY
-809 IGGPGV
+809 IAGPGV

-820 GRQGLTADRLVADPF
+820 GRPGLTAERLVADPF
-835 GPRGSRM
+835 GPAGSRM
-842 YRTGDLVCWRS
+842 YRTGDLVYWRS
-853 VEPFDDAVRA
+853 VEPSGETAVA
-863 SSDGVV
+863 DGVV

-895 LDSHPEV
+895 LDSHPGV

-923 VPVHRDSQPTELD
+923 VPVHHDSQTAELD
-936 VPRLREFCMRRLPG
+936 VPSLREFCMRRLPG
-950 HMVPGTIT
+950 HMVPGAIT
-958 VLDALPLT
+958 VLDALPIT

-974 ALPEPAVEAAPRTA
+974 ALPEPMAEEAPRA
-988 ATEVEGALCALF
+988 AASEVEGALCQLF
-1000 AEVLGVPAVGADVSF
+1000 AEVLGVPSVGADVSF

-1020 DSILSIQLVARGRA
+1020 DSILSIQLVASGRA
-1034 AGLVFSARDVFEHP
+1034 ADLVFSARDVFEHP

-1062 RAVLDELPGGGVG
+1062 RHALAELPGGGVG

-1088 QPGWQRFSQSMV
+1088 QPGWQRFGQSVV
-1100 LALPAGLS
+1100 LALPTGPS
-1108 ESELARTLGA
+1108 ESELVRTLGA

-1123 DMLRARVVRGGME
+1123 DMLRARVVRGGLE
-1136 VAPPGTIAPETVL
+1136 VAAPGTIAAETL
-1149 VRVPCPDIDRADAES
+1149 LERVRVLEIDGVNTES
-1164 VIEAAAARLAPDA
+1164 VVTAATARLAPEA
-1177 GVMVAATWLDPGSAA
+1177 GIMVAATWLDAGTEA

-1212 LIADLISAWAQA
+1212 LIADLISAWVQA
-1224 RADETPELPSVGTS
+1224 HADETPELPSVGTS
-1238 MRTWAHALTTA
+1238 MRTWAHALTEA
-1249 ATTEPWTGEADYW
+1249 ATTESLVAEADHW
-1262 SAVLT
+1262 AAVLA
-1267 TPDPPLGRRALDPA
+1267 TPDPPLGRRGLDPA

-1286 TLDRLELSLPAATTA
+1286 TIERLELSLPAATTA

-1308 VTYRCGME
+1308 ATYRCGME
-1316 EALLAALASALAA
+1316 DALLTALASVLAD
-1329 HRAEPGPA
+1329 HRAESGPA
-1337 LVMLERHGRDEAAI
+1337 LVMLERHGREEAAV

-1361 WFTSQFPVRLD
+1361 WFTSQFPVRLE

-1397 GFGLLRHSNPQTAA
+1397 GFGLLRHSNPETAA
-1411 VLGAAPPP
+1411 VLGAAPDP

-1425 LGQVAEGDADATEN
+1425 LGQVAEGDTEASEN

-1448 AASLGGG
+1448 AASLG

-1466 AVDAVVVDGP
+1466 AVDAVVVERP

-1481 QAVWRYASM
+1481 QAVWRYASKV
-1490 IVDSAEMEALA
+1490 VDGTEIESLA
-1501 GKWISALEEL
+1501 GKWISALDEL
-1511 ARRVAEPDAGRLTPS
+1511 ARQLAEPDAGRLTPS

-1540 WAARYPAMADVWP
+1540 WATRYPAMTDVWP
-1553 LAPLQQGLLFH
+1553 LAPLQHGLLFH
-1564 TQLSAG
+1564 AQLAAG
-1570 RVDEYSVQA
+1570 RADEYSVQA
-1579 VFEFDGDVDIE
+1579 VFEFDGAVDIE

-1600 RGHEALRTAFVAG
+1600 REHEALRTAFVAG
-1613 VDEPVQI
+1613 TDEPVQI
-1620 VLADVEVPWRTVE
+1620 VLADVEVPWRTE
-1633 VDPADFDAFAARELA
+1633 DVDPAEFDAFAARELA

-1658 VRFVC
+1658 VGFVC
-1663 VRCGAD
+1663 ARCGED

-1690 LAELLARYETGGDG
+1690 LAELLARYQSGGDG
-1704 SGFPPSV
+1704 AAFPQPV
-1711 SYRNYLEWLTRRD
+1711 SYRDYLAWLTRRD
-1724 RAAAMAAWTD
+1724 RAAETAAWTD
-1734 ALGGLPGPSLVTA
+1734 ALSGLPGPTLVTA
-1747 GRAPLRTGSGKLD
+1747 GRTPQRTGSGKLD
-1760 LELPLTPESAL
+1760 LELPLAPASAI

-1792 GMLLAELTGATDIVF
+1792 GMLLAELTGETDIVF

-1850 VQREQGALLDH
+1850 IQREQGALLDH
-1861 HTVGLNEIQ
+1861 HTAGLTEIQ
-1870 SATGLGVLFDT
+1870 SAAGLGVLFDT

-1940 DAAEAHAIG
+1940 DAAEAQAIG
-1949 ARLVRM
+1949 DRLVRM

-1963 AGQAAAVSGVERAD
+1963 AGRAAGVCGVERAE
-1977 VMCSRPQ
+1977 VLRSRPQ
-1984 PMRLLPELL
+1984 PMRLLPDLL

-2003 IHADTVALDYAEL
+2003 VEDDAQAIEYAEL
-2016 DARSNRLARKLIAA
+2016 DARSNRLARKLIAS
-2030 GAGAETRV
+2030 GSGPETCV

-2043 RSVDW
+2043 RSVEW

-2075 ALATDSAAALGVTTA
+2075 TLAADSGAPLGITTA
-2090 EHRDRLPD
+2090 EHRDRLPGK
-2098 TVSWLLLDDPALRA
+2098 VSWLLLDDPVLRA
-2112 ELPDHSDAPVT
+2112 ELPDHSDAAIT
-2123 DADRLRPLRAEHPAY
+2123 DADRPRPLHAEHPAY

-2148 PKGVTVT
+2148 PKGVVVT

-2168 RMRARPGD
+2168 RMLAKPGD
-2176 RVLLSMNPNF
+2176 RVLLSVNPNF

-2191 VWLSTFYT
+2191 VWLSTFHT

-2231 PAVLATLSTT
+2231 PAVLATLSTG
-2241 SWNGVRAVVTGGE
+2241 SWNSVRTVVTGGE

-2291 GEVAD
+2291 GEAAE

-2309 DRWLRPAPVGTVG
+2309 DRWLRPVPVGTIG

-2334 YHGRTDLT
+2334 YHGRVGLT
-2342 AARFVPTPFGAP
+2342 AARFVPNPFGAP

-2369 QNRLEYVGRNDSQ
+2369 RAGLEYVGRNDSQ

-2388 RVEPGEVDTVL
+2388 RVEPGEVDAVL
-2399 RAVPGVAMAV
+2399 RDVPGVGLAV

-2423 AYVAPAAGAEL
+2423 AYVAPTTGAEL
-2434 DAARLRDQLV
+2434 DGARLRDHLV
-2444 RRLPRH
+2444 RCLPRH

-2477 PESVAVEYVAPI
+2477 PRCVAVEYVAPI

-2509 AFDDFFALGG
+2509 AYDDFFALGG

-2533 ALDIQIPVRLLFEAP
+2533 ALDIEVPVRLLFEAP

-2567 IGPRSGPRPERIP
+2567 IGPRSGPRPEHIP

-2590 VNQYDPASGA
+2590 VNQYDPESGA

-2608 LRGDLNVAALRS
+2608 LRGDLDVAALRA
-2620 ALSDVLARHEALRTV
+2620 ALTDVLARHEALRTV

-2652 LELDPEPTAITAD
+2652 VELDPEPIAIAAD
-2665 ELPAA
+2665 ALPAA
-2670 VMDCVTTG
+2670 VLECVTAG
-2678 FDVAAEVPLR
+2678 FDVAAAVPLR
-2688 LRLFRVAAD
+2688 LRLFRVAD
-2697 EHVLVVVVHHIS
+2697 GEHVLVVVVHHIS

-2722 LAAYAARSHGAVPE
+2722 LSAYAARSNGAAPG

-2757 SEDPASM
+2757 ADDPESL
-2764 LACQLDYWTTT
+2764 LAAQLDYWTST
-2775 LSGLP
+2775 LKGLP

-2799 GTVLRTVDAEVAA
+2799 GTVLRTVDGELAA

-2819 ANQSSLFMVLHATLA
+2819 TNHSSLFMVLHAALA
-2834 ALFAKLSGTPD
+2834 ALFARLSGASD

-2870 VVLRTEIDSAA
+2870 VVLRTEIDAA
-2881 SFSELLA
+2881 ATFADLLA
-2888 RTRRTDLDAFAH
+2888 ETRRTDLDAFAH

-2932 LAPVELTLPDLH
+2932 LAPVELTLPQLH
-2944 VAAVELEQ
+2944 VAPVELEQ

-2968 SGLTVRF
+2968 SGLAIRF
-2975 GYATDLFDHDTVDRL
+2975 GYATDLFDQDTVEGF

-3003 HPEAPVGDVD
+3003 APEAPVGDVD
-3013 LLGPE
+3013 LLDAEEAAALDLQAQPSVADPTVLPE
-3018 ERTAL
+3018 
-3023 AIPACPSMA
+3023 
-3032 EPVVLSRLLADAA
+3032 LLAAA
-3045 AANPDEVAVI
+3045 VAGNPDGVAVI
-3055 DGITRLTYRELDE
+3055 DGVTRFTYRELDE

-3084 EGLVAIAIRRSLDA
+3084 EGLVAIAIRRSLPA

-3134 LGVTVREVAPSL
+3134 LGVTVCAVAPTL
-3146 PGSGFGD
+3146 PGAGFDD
-3153 SAQTPGEPPVHWLA
+3153 SEDSDEAPVHWLA
-3167 LDDPGTTD
+3167 LDDPATTD
-3175 LVSST
+3175 LVDS
-3180 FGAAIDAAEL
+3180 AAGMPIDDTER
-3190 TAPVRWQ
+3190 TAPVRWA

-3212 KGVIVTHEGLA
+3212 KGVVVTHEGLA

-3232 MRITAGSRV
+3232 MRITADSRV

-3273 YGGPELGELL
+3273 FGGPELGELL

-3293 TPSALGS
+3293 SPSALGS
-3300 VDAAA
+3300 VDAVV
-3305 LGPEPALR
+3305 LGPAPALR
-3313 GIITGGEPCPPEL
+3313 GIINGGEPCPPEL

-3342 PTEATIWATGS
+3342 PTESTVWATGS
-3353 QPLRPGDEITI
+3353 DALRPGDEITI
-3364 GGPAPGLA
+3364 GRPAPGLA

-3398 ARGYHGRSALTAA
+3398 ARGYHGRSPLTAA
-3411 RFVADPYGTP
+3411 RFVADPYGAP

-3435 DGALDYLGRG
+3435 NGTLDYLGRG

-3463 ALASDPAVHQA
+3463 ALASHPAVHQA

-3492 VPHAVGS
+3492 VPHVIDSHEETAPDAEAVEADALEPAAVDAPAHQVVAVDAEPLAHDSEVRDVAANGAEPPESRDAELRAMDTADAGS
-3499 NETKALDAAMH
+3499 MDAAAV
-3510 DGEVLDAEVR
+3510 DTRARGTRTLDAEPGVA
-3520 GADAHGVEEFDAE
+3520 ADGGG
-3533 AREAGV
+3533 ARET
-3539 LDAEA
+3539 E
-3544 REAEVLDAEARE
+3544 
-3556 AEVLDVEAREAGALG
+3556 
-3571 VDERAAEAADAGAR
+3571 AAEAVARGVESNGAQPR
-3585 EAEVLDAEA
+3585 EAK
-3594 REAEVL
+3594 
-3600 DVEAREA
+3600 
-3607 GALGVDERAAE
+3607 
-3618 AADAG
+3618 
-3623 AREAEVLD
+3623 
-3631 AEAREAEVLDVE
+3631 
-3643 AREAGALGVDERAA
+3643 
-3657 EAADAGAREAEV
+3657 
-3669 LDAEAREAE
+3669 
-3678 VLDVEAREAGALG
+3678 
-3691 VDERAAEAVDAG
+3691 AVDAG
-3703 AREAAALDMEERQA
+3703 AREADAMDA
-3717 SAPETRALGADAQT
+3717 SAGQAAVDA
-3731 EARGVEAREAGALGV
+3731 EARGV
-3746 DERAAEAVDAGAREA
+3746 
-3761 AALDIEERQANAPE
+3761 
-3775 SGALGTEAHAAKPLD
+3775 
-3790 AEVCG
+3790 
-3795 ADARGVES
+3795 
-3803 HEEEA
+3803 
-3808 LETEASEAGVGEAGA
+3808 
-3823 EAREAEALD
+3823 
-3832 AEAPD
+3832 
-3837 AGELGVE
+3837 
-3844 ACEAE
+3844 
-3849 AADAGAREAAT
+3849 AAT
-3860 EAREAEAVEA
+3860 CAEPQ
-3870 EVLDAEAH
+3870 
-3878 GVDER
+3878 G
-3883 AAEAVDA
+3883 
-3890 GARAAEALGREAL
+3890 
-3903 EAWTL
+3903 
-3908 GVEALEAKALDV
+3908 AKAIDGEPL
-3920 GALEAG
+3920 GNAL
-3926 AQKTEAEAHDAEAV
+3926 
-3940 DAAAGEAETVDAAA
+3940 
-3954 RGAEAVDAEVQDV
+3954 
-3967 ETRDAEP
+3967 
-3974 SKVATIDLEALK
+3974 DLEALK
-3986 TSLAQRLPSYMVP
+3986 ASLAQRLPSYMVP

-4024 DIRAGRFREPNS
+4024 DIRAGRFREPTT
-4036 PAERVVAETFG
+4036 PTERIVAETFG
-4047 ELLGVARVGL
+4047 ELLGVPRVGL
-4057 DDNFFALGGNS
+4057 DDDFFALGGNS

-4079 AALDTRV
+4079 AALNSRV

-4095 TVAELAEAVRTAAA
+4095 TVARLAEAVRTSAAP
-4109 APGPR
+4109 PGPR
-4114 PGPRHRPARV
+4114 PGPRRRPTYV

-4145 HNVPIA
+4145 QNIPLA
-4151 VEVEGELDPAILQG
+4151 LEVEGELDVAVVQA
-4165 ALMDVLARHEALR
+4165 ALMDVIARHEALR

-4183 DADGEPY
+4183 NAEGEPY
-4190 QDVRGLAEAY
+4190 QEVRGVAEAF
-4200 VPVRISDA
+4200 VPVRVSDVDA
-4208 DPETVPGRVAA
+4208 DSVPRLVATA
-4219 AIAKGFDLTV
+4219 SARGFDLTTELSLRV
-4229 ELPIR
+4229 ELFR
-4234 VSLLRLGPRRTV
+4234 VEPRRTV
-4246 LVVVMHHIASDGWSL
+4246 LVVLMHHIAADGSSL
-4261 APLTRDVMVAFAT
+4261 APLARDVLVAYSA
-4274 RRAGAAPQWSP
+4274 RRAGVAPQWQP

-4297 NELLG
+4297 HELLG
-4302 ADDDPDSVAHRQL
+4302 ADDDPDSLVHRQL

-4323 GLPDVS
+4323 GLPDVRS
-4329 TLPSDHPRPTVST
+4329 LPSDHPRPNMST
-4342 HRAGTVDFHVDA
+4342 HRAGMIEFHIEVD
-4354 AVQQRIRQLCR
+4354 VQQRIRQIAR

-4376 AALAVLLGRLSEEQD
+4376 AALAVLLGRISGQQD
-4391 VAIGSVIA
+4391 VAIGTVIA

-4421 RVRPD
+4421 RVRPED
-4426 DSFETLLAATK
+4426 TFENLLAATK
-4437 DSDLDAF
+4437 DGDLDAF
-4444 GNADL
+4444 GNADV
-4449 PFERLVELLAPAR
+4449 PFERLVEVVAPTR
-4462 STAHHPLF
+4462 STSHHPLF
-4470 QVLLVFQNFEREPG
+4470 QVLLAFQNFEFNPG
-4484 GLPDLD
+4484 SVPELG
-4490 VRPLEMLT
+4490 VRAIEMPAI
-4498 VGAKFD
+4498 GAKFD
-4504 LEWMLAEQFD
+4504 LEWMLDEQFD

-4520 GMRGTLTFA
+4520 GIDCSLTFA
-4529 LDLFEQSTAQ
+4529 LDLFVPSTAR
-4539 TFADRY
+4539 TLADRY
-4545 IEVLDAVTANPG
+4545 VELLDAVTTNPE
-4557 LLLGELDVTAPPG
+4557 LVLGDIDVTAPPG
-4570 TVVYEPPPNLTQ
+4570 TAVYDPPPSLAE
-4582 PRTDL
+4582 RRADL

-4592 VTRTEQAVVS
+4592 VTRTEHAVVS
-4602 AFETVL
+4602 AFEKVL
-4608 DADRVGLD
+4608 GAERVGLD

-4629 IRLVTELRERLG
+4629 IRLVDELREQLDYAI
-4641 ETVPVQWMFGDPTP
+4641 PVQWMFGDPTP

-4664 RREAGPDGVDPA
+4664 RPEAGRGGTDPA
-4676 LLPLLPM
+4676 LRPLLPL

-4707 LVRHLDPGHPVYG
+4707 LVRHLYPGHPVYG
-4720 LQSPGVAAEQPDMS
+4720 LQSPGVAAAQPDMT
-4734 LTERAARY
+4734 LTERAVRY
-4742 ADEMQAVQPDGPY
+4742 ADEMQDAQPDGPY

-4816 DLLAGDQPLAE
+4816 DELAGDQPLAE
-4827 RAAELLRGG
+4827 RAAGLLRGG
-4836 ENALGAGA
+4836 GLLGDAAG
-4844 NGALGAGQDSAL
+4844 
-4856 GAVAAG
+4856 GAVGAMAG
-4862 ALGALDA
+4862 GAFGALDA
-4869 AALQRLRLDY
+4869 AALERLYLDY

-4884 QAAEYRPGVFD
+4884 QAAEYRPDVFD
-4895 GDVLF
+4895 GDLLF
-4900 FSSTSSRPGYGPN
+4900 FSSTSGRPGYSPN
-4913 VDTWRPYVG
+4913 VNTWRPYVS
-4922 GAILD
+4922 GAIVD
-4927 RQTGH
+4927 HQTGH
-4932 EHNRLTRPEALAV
+4932 EHNRLTTPEALAV

>member
-1 MRQNGEFPLSPAQL
+1 MTHGLSAARGIDMGQNGEFPLSPAQL

-44 TLVEVARRAA
+44 TLVEVGHRAA
-54 LETESALLRFG
+54 HEFESALLRFG
-65 ERDSRPYQVVDPSLD
+65 ERDSRPYQVVDHSLD
-80 TTLSYLDLSDSADP
+80 TTLAYLDLSDSADP

-113 RDRPGISVL
+113 GERPGVSVL

-131 WYSRVHHVV
+131 WYSRGHHVV
-140 VDGFATVT
+140 ADGFASVTV
-148 GLYRVAELYNA
+148 LYRVAELYNA
-159 ALAGEEPKPSSAA
+159 ALAGEEPKPNRAS
-172 GLREIHDAEMSY
+172 GLREIHDAEMAY

-197 EQRMADMPQRCSLVA
+197 EQRIAEMPQRCSLVT
-212 GAAPAHALGR
+212 GSAPAHALGR
-222 EHMHQLPDEVKARL
+222 ARTHQLSDEVKARL

-244 VGAPALAMAALAVY
+244 VGAPALVMAALAVY

-273 VSGRTTAML
+273 VSGRTTAAL
-282 RRSGGMLANV
+282 RRSAGMLANV
-292 VPLRVTVGERSTL
+292 VPLHVTVGERSTL
-305 AEIVDAI
+305 VEIVDAI

-324 YRHEEIRQSTGE
+324 YRHEEIRHATGE
-336 AEATG
+336 VEATG
-341 GRGLVG
+341 GRGVVG
-347 PVVNIMLFPGE
+347 PVVNIMLFPSE
-358 VQFTGIETSLHVLT
+358 VEFTGIETSLHVLT

-397 ANPDLYDEESLGR
+397 ANPDLYDDETLAR

-425 EPDTPVRDIEYFLDD
+425 EPGTAVRDVEYFLDD
-440 ELPLRAGVRGPMPPA
+440 EIALRTGAHGPTPPA
-455 PRLLSDVL
+455 PRRLSDVL
-463 DEGLRAAGPGAAAVV
+463 DEGLNTAGTDTAAVV
-478 DGPRTVTYGALD
+478 DGARTVSYGALD
-490 SAAAVLAGRLAE
+490 HAAAVLAGRLAE
-502 RGAGPDDAV
+502 LGAGPDDAV

-563 DQASLLPDSVAW
+563 EQGARLPDGVRW
-575 IEIDTDAP
+575 LEIDTDAAI
-583 LLDALAPSGA
+583 LAALEPGDGA
-593 HGSHPEAA
+593 RGAGDRKA
-601 AEGDS
+601 AEQDS
-606 TGFRPRGEVRLDHTA
+606 TEFRPRGEVRLDHTA

-639 HAGIAGLAA
+639 HAGIAGLAD

-672 SLLELLIAFGTGAT
+672 SMLELLIAFGNGAT

-699 LTTAVADF
+699 LTAAVADF

-718 LATLPEGALDGVL
+718 LATLPEGALDGVV

-768 FTGPMDPQRPSGI
+768 FTGAMDPERSSGI

-809 IGGPGV
+809 IAGPGV

-820 GRQGLTADRLVADPF
+820 GRPGSTADRLVADPF

-842 YRTGDLVCWRS
+842 YRTGDLVRWRS
-853 VEPFDDAVRA
+853 VEPFDDAARA
-863 SSDGVV
+863 SADGVV
-869 LEYLGRSDFQ
+869 LDYLGRSDFQ

-923 VPVHRDSQPTELD
+923 VPVHRDSRPAELD
-936 VPRLREFCMRRLPG
+936 VPHLREFCMRRLPG

-974 ALPEPAVEAAPRTA
+974 ALPEPTADAAPRTA

-1048 TPAALAAVVTAPGE
+1048 TPAALASVVSAPGE
-1062 RAVLDELPGGGVG
+1062 RTVLAELPGGGVG

-1100 LALPAGLS
+1100 LALPAGLR
-1108 ESELARTLGA
+1108 EPELVRTLGA

-1123 DMLRARVVRGGME
+1123 DMLRARVVRGGLE
-1136 VAPPGTIAPETVL
+1136 VAPPATIASESLL
-1149 VRVPCPDIDRADAES
+1149 VRVPCPEIDGVDTES
-1164 VIEAAAARLAPDA
+1164 VVDDAAARLAPDA
-1177 GVMVAATWLDPGSAA
+1177 GVMVAATWLDPGPDG
-1192 AGRLVLVIHHLA
+1192 AGLLVLVIHHLA

-1212 LIADLISAWAQA
+1212 LITDLISAWAQV
-1224 RADETPELPSVGTS
+1224 RAGETPELPSVGTS
-1238 MRTWAHALTTA
+1238 MRTWAHALTEA
-1249 ATTEPWTGEADYW
+1249 ATTELWTAEADYW
-1262 SAVLT
+1262 AAVLA
-1267 TPDPPLGRRALDPA
+1267 TPDPPLGRRGLDPV

-1308 VTYRCGME
+1308 ATYRCGME
-1316 EALLAALASALAA
+1316 EALLAALATALAD
-1329 HRAEPGPA
+1329 HRAQTSPA
-1337 LVMLERHGRDEAAI
+1337 LVMLERHGRDEAAV

-1361 WFTSQFPVRLD
+1361 WFTSQFPVRLE

-1383 AVKEQLRAVPRGGI
+1383 TVKEQLRAVPRGGI
-1397 GFGLLRHSNPQTAA
+1397 GYGLLRHANPETAA
-1411 VLGAAPPP
+1411 ILGAAPHP

-1425 LGQVAEGDADATEN
+1425 LGQVAEGDSDATQN

-1466 AVDAVVVDGP
+1466 AVDAVVVESP

-1481 QAVWRYASM
+1481 HAVWRYASG
-1490 IVDSAEMEALA
+1490 IVDGAEMEALA

-1511 ARRVAEPDAGRLTPS
+1511 AYRLAESDAGKLTPS

-1531 SVGQRQLDA
+1531 AVDQRQLDA
-1540 WAARYPAMADVWP
+1540 WATRYPAITDVWP
-1553 LAPLQQGLLFH
+1553 LAPLQHGLLFH
-1564 TQLSAG
+1564 AQLAAG
-1570 RVDEYSVQA
+1570 RTDEYAVQA
-1579 VFEFDGDVDIE
+1579 VFEFDGAVDIE

-1600 RGHEALRTAFVAG
+1600 RAHEALRTAFVAG
-1613 VDEPVQI
+1613 TDEPVQI
-1620 VLADVEVPWRTVE
+1620 VLADVEVPWRTVD
-1633 VDPADFDAFAARELA
+1633 VDPAEFDTFAARELA
-1648 APFDPAHPPL
+1648 APFDMARPPL

-1663 VRCGAD
+1663 ARCGDD

-1690 LAELLARYETGGDG
+1690 LAELLARYESGGDG
-1704 SGFPPSV
+1704 AGFPPSV
-1711 SYRNYLEWLTRRD
+1711 SYRNYLEWLTHRD

-1734 ALGGLPGPSLVTA
+1734 ALSGLSGPTLVTA
-1747 GRAPLRTGSGKLD
+1747 GRTPLRTGSGKLD
-1760 LELPLTPESAL
+1760 LELPLAPASAL

-1792 GMLLAELTGATDIVF
+1792 GLLLAELTGETDIVF

-1824 VGMLVNTLPVRIALD
+1824 VGMMVNTLPVRIALD

-1861 HTVGLNEIQ
+1861 HTAGLTEIQ
-1870 SATGLGVLFDT
+1870 SGAGLGVLFDT

-1892 AALRSAAEHAALRV
+1892 AALRGAAEHAALRV

-1925 RDTLRLILSCATGFF
+1925 RDTLRLILSCATAFF
-1940 DAAEAHAIG
+1940 DAAEADAIG

-1955 LDRMAADP
+1955 LDRMAAAGP
-1963 AGQAAAVSGVERAD
+1963 AGQTAAVSGVDRAE
-1977 VMCSRPQ
+1977 VMRSRPQ
-1984 PMRLLPELL
+1984 PTRLLPDLL
-1993 RSGVRPGRVA
+1993 HCGVRPGRVA
-2003 IHADTVALDYAEL
+2003 VEDGASALDYAEL
-2016 DARSNRLARKLIAA
+2016 DARSNRLARKLVAA
-2030 GAGAETRV
+2030 GAGPETGV

-2048 FVAVWAIAKSGA
+2048 FLAVWAIAKSGA
-2060 AFVPVDIDH
+2060 AFVPVDVDH
-2069 PEDRLA
+2069 PGDRLA
-2075 ALATDSAAALGVTTA
+2075 TLAADSGAQLGITTT
-2090 EHRDRLPD
+2090 EHRDRLPG
-2098 TVSWLLLDDPALRA
+2098 TVSWMLLDDPVLSA

-2123 DADRLRPLRAEHPAY
+2123 DADRPRPLRAEHPAY

-2148 PKGVTVT
+2148 PKGVMVT
-2155 HAGLGGLAVGTAA
+2155 HAGLGGLAVGTSA

-2218 VIVANEVTHVIAP
+2218 VIVSNEVTHVIAP
-2231 PAVLATLSTT
+2231 PAVLATLSTD
-2241 SWNGVRAVVTGGE
+2241 SWNGVRTVVTGGE
-2254 VCPPELTARVGAGRS
+2254 VCPPELTARVAAGRS

-2281 AATFSAALVP
+2281 AATFSGALVP
-2291 GEVAD
+2291 GEVAG
-2296 LGAPMPGFGLVVL
+2296 LGGPMPGFGLVVL

-2334 YHGRTDLT
+2334 YNGRAGLT
-2342 AARFVPTPFGAP
+2342 AGRFVPSPFGAP
-2354 GDRMYRTGDLVRRVS
+2354 GDRMYRTGDLVRRIS
-2369 QNRLEYVGRNDSQ
+2369 RSGLEYVGRNDSQ

-2388 RVEPGEVDTVL
+2388 RVEPGEVDAVL
-2399 RAVPGVAMAV
+2399 RDVPGVGLAV

-2423 AYVAPAAGAEL
+2423 AYVAPTAGAEL
-2434 DAARLRDQLV
+2434 DAARLRDHLV

-2477 PESVAVEYVAPI
+2477 PESVAVEYVAPL

-2533 ALDIQIPVRLLFEAP
+2533 ALDIQVPVRLLFEAP

-2590 VNQYDPASGA
+2590 VNQYDPESGA

-2608 LRGDLNVAALRS
+2608 LRGELDVAALRA

-2652 LELDPEPTAITAD
+2652 LELDPEPTPLAAD

-2670 VMDCVTTG
+2670 VLDCVTRG
-2678 FDVAAEVPLR
+2678 FEVASEVPLR

-2722 LAAYAARSHGAVPE
+2722 LAAYAARSHGAVPD
-2736 WTELPV
+2736 WAELPV

-2757 SEDPASM
+2757 PDDPESL
-2764 LACQLDYWTTT
+2764 LAAQLDYWTRT
-2775 LSGLP
+2775 LKGLP

-2799 GTVLRTVDAEVAA
+2799 GTVLRTLDAESAA

-2819 ANQSSLFMVLHATLA
+2819 THHSSLFMVLHAALA
-2834 ALFAKLSGTPD
+2834 ALFARLSGTPD

-2881 SFSELLA
+2881 SFAELLA
-2888 RTRRTDLDAFAH
+2888 GIRRTDLDAFAH

-2968 SGLTVRF
+2968 SGLTIRF
-2975 GYATDLFDHDTVDRL
+2975 GYATDLFDHDTVERF
-2990 ADRWLRLLRAVVA
+2990 ADRWLRLLHAVA
-3003 HPEAPVGDVD
+3003 ADPEAPVGDVE
-3013 LLGPE
+3013 LLDPE

-3023 AIPACPSMA
+3023 AIPARPSVA
-3032 EPVVLSRLLADAA
+3032 EPTVLPRQLAEAV
-3045 AANPDEVAVI
+3045 AANPDGVAVA
-3055 DGITRLTYRELDE
+3055 DGVTRLTYRELDE

-3077 IGAGAGP
+3077 IAAGAGP

-3116 PAYPAERITQIL
+3116 PAYPPERIAQIL

-3134 LGVTVREVAPSL
+3134 LGVTVRAVAPTL
-3146 PGSGFGD
+3146 PGSGFDDAAETSGD
-3153 SAQTPGEPPVHWLA
+3153 PRVRWLT
-3167 LDDPGTTD
+3167 LDDPATTD
-3175 LVSST
+3175 LVHSAA
-3180 FGAAIDAAEL
+3180 GAPIDAAER

-3212 KGVIVTHEGLA
+3212 KGVVVTHEGLA
-3223 NLTVAQRDR
+3223 NLTAAQRDR
-3232 MRITAGSRV
+3232 MRITADSRV

-3263 ATLVIAGPTA
+3263 GTLVIAGPTA
-3273 YGGPELGELL
+3273 FGGPELGELL

-3326 VEQWAA
+3326 VEKWAA

-3342 PTEATIWATGS
+3342 PTETTIWATGS
-3353 QPLRPGDEITI
+3353 EALRPGDEITI

-3384 DGVVGELYLSGHAL
+3384 DGVVGELYLSGLAL
-3398 ARGYHGRSALTAA
+3398 ARGYHGRSALSAA
-3411 RFVADPYGTP
+3411 RFVADPYGAP
-3421 GERMYRTGDLVRRR
+3421 GGRMYRTGDLVRRR
-3435 DGALDYLGRG
+3435 GGALDYLGRG

-3479 TDPSVGELLVGYV
+3479 TDPAVGELLVGYV
-3492 VPHAVGS
+3492 VPH
-3499 NETKALDAAMH
+3499 
-3510 DGEVLDAEVR
+3510 
-3520 GADAHGVEEFDAE
+3520 GAGV
-3533 AREAGV
+3533 REAAALGM
-3539 LDAEA
+3539 EA
-3544 REAEVLDAEARE
+3544 HEPQ
-3556 AEVLDVEAREAGALG
+3556 AREAGAPAAG
-3571 VDERAAEAADAGAR
+3571 AHEAEAHGMAARDAR
-3585 EAEVLDAEA
+3585 VYEAEAGTYEA
-3594 REAEVL
+3594 
-3600 DVEAREA
+3600 
-3607 GALGVDERAAE
+3607 
-3618 AADAG
+3618 
-3623 AREAEVLD
+3623 
-3631 AEAREAEVLDVE
+3631 
-3643 AREAGALGVDERAA
+3643 
-3657 EAADAGAREAEV
+3657 
-3669 LDAEAREAE
+3669 
-3678 VLDVEAREAGALG
+3678 
-3691 VDERAAEAVDAG
+3691 
-3703 AREAAALDMEERQA
+3703 
-3717 SAPETRALGADAQT
+3717 
-3731 EARGVEAREAGALGV
+3731 EARGV
-3746 DERAAEAVDAGAREA
+3746 D
-3761 AALDIEERQANAPE
+3761 
-3775 SGALGTEAHAAKPLD
+3775 
-3790 AEVCG
+3790 
-3795 ADARGVES
+3795 
-3803 HEEEA
+3803 
-3808 LETEASEAGVGEAGA
+3808 
-3823 EAREAEALD
+3823 
-3832 AEAPD
+3832 
-3837 AGELGVE
+3837 
-3844 ACEAE
+3844 
-3849 AADAGAREAAT
+3849 
-3860 EAREAEAVEA
+3860 AVEA
-3870 EVLDAEAH
+3870 E
-3878 GVDER
+3878 
-3883 AAEAVDA
+3883 
-3890 GARAAEALGREAL
+3890 GRELEAL
-3903 EAWTL
+3903 EA
-3908 GVEALEAKALDV
+3908 EE
-3920 GALEAG
+3920 
-3926 AQKTEAEAHDAEAV
+3926 
-3940 DAAAGEAETVDAAA
+3940 
-3954 RGAEAVDAEVQDV
+3954 
-3967 ETRDAEP
+3967 RDAEL
-3974 SKVATIDLEALK
+3974 SNLATIDLEALK
-3986 TSLAQRLPSYMVP
+3986 ASLAQRLPSYMVP

-4004 LDALPRTAN
+4004 LDELPRTAN

-4024 DIRAGRFREPNS
+4024 DIRAGRFREPNT
-4036 PAERVVAETFG
+4036 PTERVVADTFG
-4047 ELLGVARVGL
+4047 ELLGVPRVGL

-4095 TVAELAEAVRTAAA
+4095 TVVELAEAVRTAAA

-4114 PGPRHRPARV
+4114 PGPRHRPARI

-4151 VEVEGELDPAILQG
+4151 AEVEGDLDPAILQT
-4165 ALMDVLARHEALR
+4165 ALMDVLARHESLR

-4183 DADGEPY
+4183 DAEGEPY

-4208 DPETVPGRVAA
+4208 DPDAVPGRVAA
-4219 AIAKGFDLTV
+4219 AIAQGFDLTA

-4234 VSLLRLGPRRTV
+4234 VSLLRLGQRRAV

-4261 APLTRDVMVAFAT
+4261 APLTRDVMMAFMA
-4274 RRAGAAPQWSP
+4274 RRAGAAPYWSP

-4297 NELLG
+4297 HELLG

-4323 GLPDVS
+4323 GLPEVS
-4329 TLPSDHPRPTVST
+4329 TLPSDHPRPVVST
-4342 HRAGTVDFHVDA
+4342 HRAGVVEFDIDA
-4354 AVQQRIRQLCR
+4354 AVQQRIRQICR

-4376 AALAVLLGRLSEEQD
+4376 AALAVLLGGLSEERD

-4421 RVRPD
+4421 RIRSED
-4426 DSFETLLAATK
+4426 TFENLLAATK

-4470 QVLLVFQNFEREPG
+4470 QVLLVFQNFEREPAA
-4484 GLPDLD
+4484 LPDLD
-4490 VRPLEMLT
+4490 VRPLEMPS

-4504 LEWMLAEQFD
+4504 LEWMLAERFD
-4514 EEGAPA
+4514 EEGGPA
-4520 GMRGTLTFA
+4520 GMRGSLTFA
-4529 LDLFEQSTAQ
+4529 LDLFEPSTAQ

-4545 IEVLDAVTANPG
+4545 VEVLDAVTANPG

-4582 PRTDL
+4582 RRTADL

-4592 VTRTEQAVVS
+4592 VTRTEQEVVS

-4629 IRLVTELRERLG
+4629 IRLCAELGERLG
-4641 ETVPVQWMFGDPTP
+4641 CAVPVQWMFGDPTP

-4664 RREAGPDGVDPA
+4664 QREAGPDGVDPA
-4676 LLPLLPM
+4676 LLPLLPL
-4683 RPSGSGPALFC
+4683 RASGSGPALFC

-4742 ADEMQAVQPDGPY
+4742 ADEMQAVQPGGPY

-4766 AHAVAVELQRRGA
+4766 AHAVAVELQRRGT
-4779 TVSALVIIDGRA
+4779 TVSALVVIDGRA
-4791 DVEPESAT
+4791 DVEPESTT

-4816 DLLAGDQPLAE
+4816 DLLTGDQPLAE

-4836 ENALGAGA
+4836 ENDLGAVAGGGLGAGPD
-4844 NGALGAGQDSAL
+4844 GALGAT
-4856 GAVAAG
+4856 AAG

-4869 AALQRLRLDY
+4869 AALERLHLDY

-4895 GDVLF
+4895 GDMLF
-4900 FSSTSSRPGYGPN
+4900 FSSTSVRPGYGPN

-4927 RQTGH
+4927 HRTGH

>member
-1 MRQNGEFPLSPAQL
+1 MTHGLSAARGIDVSENDGFPLSPAQL

-44 TLVEVARRAA
+44 TLIEVSHRVAYEY
-54 LETESALLRFG
+54 ETALLRFG
-65 ERDSRPYQVVDPSLD
+65 VRDGQPYQVVDPSLH
-80 TTLSYLDLSDSADP
+80 TNLSYLDLSDAPDP

-99 RWMRADLS
+99 RWMHADVA

-113 RDRPGISVL
+113 NERPGVSVL

-131 WYSRVHHVV
+131 WYSRAHHIAL
-140 VDGFATVT
+140 DGFASAT

-159 ALAGEEPKPSSAA
+159 ALAGEEPPACKAS
-172 GLREIHDAEMSY
+172 GLREIYDDEVRY
-184 RESSRFTADAEYW
+184 RQSSRFTADAEYW
-197 EQRMADMPQRCSLVA
+197 SQRMADMPERCSLVP

-222 EHMHQLPDEVKARL
+222 QHRHRLSDETKARL
-236 DAAATRFG
+236 DAAASRYG
-244 VGAPALAMAALAVY
+244 VGTPGIAMAALAVY
-258 YAQATGAHDVVLSLP
+258 YAQATGTRDVVLSLP

-282 RRSGGMLANV
+282 RRSGGMLANI
-292 VPLRVTVGERSTL
+292 VPLRVTVGERSTM

-324 YRHEEIRQSTGE
+324 FRHEEIRRG
-336 AEATG
+336 ADGAAAVAG
-341 GRGLVG
+341 GRGIVG
-347 PVVNIMLFPGE
+347 PVVNIMLFPAE
-358 VQFTGIETSLHVLT
+358 VHFTGIETDLHVIT

-388 QAPVHLDFT
+388 QAPVYLDFT
-397 ANPDLYDEESLGR
+397 ANPDLYDDESLAR

-419 EGLLDA
+419 EALLDA
-425 EPDTPVRDIEYFLDD
+425 DPDTPVREVEYFLDD
-440 ELPLRAGVRGPMPPA
+440 ELALREGAHGPTPPA
-455 PRLLSDVL
+455 PRLLPDVL
-463 DEGLRAAGPGAAAVV
+463 DEGLRAAGADTVAVV
-478 DGPRTVTYGALD
+478 DGERTLTYGELD
-490 SAAAVLAGRLAE
+490 SAAGALARRLV
-502 RGAGPDDAV
+502 RLGAAPDDSV
-511 LVALPRSVESV
+511 LVALPRSMESV

-534 YVPVGTGNPAER
+534 YVPLGTGNPAER

-563 DQASLLPDSVAW
+563 EQASGLPDTVQW
-575 IEIDTDAP
+575 VEIDSDTVIPDPIA
-583 LLDALAPSGA
+583 ARG
-593 HGSHPEAA
+593 GVEAA
-601 AEGDS
+601 ASESGSTEVDS
-606 TGFRPRGEVRLDHTA
+606 RGGLRLEHAA

-632 PKGVVVT
+632 PKGVVVS
-639 HAGIAGLAA
+639 HSGIAGLAA
-648 AVREAYRPEVGSR
+648 AVREAYRPQVGSR

-672 SLLELLIAFGTGAT
+672 SLLELLVAFGSGAT
-686 MVIGRGESMAGAE
+686 LVIGRGETMAGAE
-699 LTTAVADF
+699 ITAAVAESA
-707 GITQVCSTPAV
+707 ITHLCSTPAV
-718 LATLPEGALDGVL
+718 LATLPDDALDGVL
-731 AVSTGGE
+731 AVTTGGE
-738 ICPPELVARFGP
+738 ICPPELVARFGS

-768 FTGPMDPQRPSGI
+768 FTDAMDLERPSGI
-781 GRPVP
+781 GQPVP
-786 GARLMVLDRR
+786 GARLLVLDQR
-796 LRPVPIGTPGELY
+796 LAPVPIGTPGELY
-809 IGGPGV
+809 IAGPGV

-820 GRQGLTADRLVADPF
+820 GRPGLTAERLVADPF
-835 GPRGSRM
+835 GPAGSRM
-842 YRTGDLVCWRS
+842 YRTGDLVYWRS
-853 VEPFDDAVRA
+853 DETAGA
-863 SSDGVV
+863 DGVV

-923 VPVHRDSQPTELD
+923 VPVHHDSQSVDLN
-936 VPRLREFCMRRLPG
+936 VPSLREFCMRRLPG
-950 HMVPGTIT
+950 HMVPGAIT
-958 VLDALPLT
+958 VLDALPIT
-966 GNGKVDRR
+966 GNGKVDRG
-974 ALPEPAVEAAPRTA
+974 ALPEPTADEAPRA
-988 ATEVEGALCALF
+988 AASEVEGVLCQLF
-1000 AEVLGVPAVGADVSF
+1000 AEVLGVPSVGADMSL

-1034 AGLVFSARDVFEHP
+1034 ADLVFSARDVFEHP

-1062 RAVLDELPGGGVG
+1062 RHALAELPGGGVG

-1088 QPGWQRFSQSMV
+1088 QPGWQRFGQSMV

-1108 ESELARTLGA
+1108 ESELVRTLGA

-1123 DMLRARVVRGGME
+1123 DMLRARVVRGGLE
-1136 VAPPGTIAPETVL
+1136 VAAPGTIAAETL
-1149 VRVPCPDIDRADAES
+1149 LERRRVAEIDGADIES
-1164 VIEAAAARLAPDA
+1164 VVAAATARLAPDA
-1177 GVMVAATWLDPGSAA
+1177 GIMVAATWLDAGTEA
-1192 AGRLVLVIHHLA
+1192 AGRLVLVVHHLA

-1224 RADETPELPSVGTS
+1224 HADETPELPSVGTS
-1238 MRTWAHALTTA
+1238 MRTWAHALVEA
-1249 ATTEPWTGEADYW
+1249 ATTESWTAEADHW
-1262 SAVLT
+1262 AAVLA

-1286 TLDRLELSLPAATTA
+1286 TIERLELNLPAATTV

-1308 VTYRCGME
+1308 ATYRCGME
-1316 EALLAALASALAA
+1316 EALLTALASALAE

-1337 LVMLERHGRDEAAI
+1337 LVMLERHGREEAVV

-1383 AVKEQLRAVPRGGI
+1383 TVKEQLRAVPRGGI
-1397 GFGLLRHSNPQTAA
+1397 GFGLLRHSNPETAA
-1411 VLGAAPPP
+1411 VLGAAPHP
-1419 QLGFNY
+1419 QFGFNY
-1425 LGQVAEGDADATEN
+1425 LGQVTEGDTEAN

-1448 AASLGGG
+1448 AASLG

-1466 AVDAVVVDGP
+1466 AVDAVVVERP

-1481 QAVWRYASM
+1481 QAVWRYASNV
-1490 IVDSAEMEALA
+1490 VDRADMEALA
-1501 GKWISALEEL
+1501 DKWISALEEL
-1511 ARRVAEPDAGRLTPS
+1511 ARQLSEPDAGRLTPS
-1526 DLPLV
+1526 DLSLV

-1540 WAARYPAMADVWP
+1540 WAARYPAMTDVWP
-1553 LAPLQQGLLFH
+1553 LAPLQHGLLFH
-1564 TQLSAG
+1564 AQLAAG
-1570 RVDEYSVQA
+1570 RTDEYAVQA
-1579 VFEFDGDVDIE
+1579 VFEFDGAVDIE
-1590 RLAAAATATV
+1590 RLSAAATATV
-1600 RGHEALRTAFVAG
+1600 REHEALRTAFVAG
-1613 VDEPVQI
+1613 ADEPVQI
-1620 VLADVEVPWRTVE
+1620 VLADVEVPWRTVDVE
-1633 VDPADFDAFAARELA
+1633 PEEFDAFAARELA

-1663 VRCGAD
+1663 ARCGAD

-1690 LAELLARYETGGDG
+1690 LAELLARYQSGGAG
-1704 SGFPPSV
+1704 TGFPQPV
-1711 SYRNYLEWLTRRD
+1711 SYRDYLEWLTRRD
-1724 RAAAMAAWTD
+1724 RAAATAAWTD
-1734 ALGGLPGPSLVTA
+1734 ALSGLPGPTLVTA
-1747 GRAPLRTGSGKLD
+1747 GRAPQRTGSGKLD
-1760 LELPLTPESAL
+1760 LELALTPESGL

-1792 GMLLAELTGATDIVF
+1792 GMLLAELTGETDIVF

-1861 HTVGLNEIQ
+1861 HTAGLTEIQ
-1870 SATGLGVLFDT
+1870 SAAGLGVLFDT

-1940 DAAEAHAIG
+1940 DTAEAHAIG
-1949 ARLVRM
+1949 DRLVRM
-1955 LDRMAADP
+1955 LDRMAAEP
-1963 AGQAAAVSGVERAD
+1963 AGKAVGVCGVARAD
-1977 VMCSRPQ
+1977 VLRSRPQ
-1984 PMRLLPELL
+1984 PTRLLPDLL
-1993 RSGVRPGRVA
+1993 RSGVRPGRIAVQD
-2003 IHADTVALDYAEL
+2003 DTRALDYTEL

-2030 GAGAETRV
+2030 GAGPETRA

-2075 ALATDSAAALGVTTA
+2075 TLAADSAAPLGITTA
-2090 EHRDRLPD
+2090 EHRDRLPG
-2098 TVSWLLLDDPALRA
+2098 TVSWLLLDDPVLWA
-2112 ELPDHSDAPVT
+2112 ELPDHSDAAIT

-2148 PKGVTVT
+2148 PKGVVVT

-2199 GATLVVAPAAA
+2199 GATLVAAPAAA
-2210 TAGDELTS
+2210 IAGDELTT
-2218 VIVANEVTHVIAP
+2218 VIVANQVTHVIAP
-2231 PAVLATLSTT
+2231 PAVLATLSTE
-2241 SWNGVRAVVTGGE
+2241 SWNGVRTVVTGGE
-2254 VCPPELTARVGAGRS
+2254 VCPPELTARIGAGRS

-2281 AATFSAALVP
+2281 AATFSAPLVP
-2291 GEVAD
+2291 GETAE

-2309 DRWLRPAPVGTVG
+2309 DRWLRPAPVGTIG

-2334 YHGRTDLT
+2334 YHGRTGLT
-2342 AARFVPTPFGAP
+2342 AARFVPNPFGAP

-2369 QNRLEYVGRNDSQ
+2369 HSGLEYVGRNDSQ

-2388 RVEPGEVDTVL
+2388 RVEPGEVDAVL
-2399 RAVPGVAMAV
+2399 RDLPGVGLAV

-2423 AYVAPAAGAEL
+2423 AYVAPTAGAEL
-2434 DAARLRDQLV
+2434 DGARLRDHLV

-2477 PESVAVEYVAPI
+2477 PECVAVEYVAPI
-2489 GVERVVAEV
+2489 GVERVIAEV

-2509 AFDDFFALGG
+2509 AYDDFFALGG

-2533 ALDIQIPVRLLFEAP
+2533 ALDIEVPVRLLFEAP

-2567 IGPRSGPRPERIP
+2567 IGPRSGPRPEHIP

-2590 VNQYDPASGA
+2590 VNQYDPESGA

-2608 LRGDLNVAALRS
+2608 LRGELDVAALRA

-2652 LELDPEPTAITAD
+2652 VELDPEPVAIAAD

-2670 VMDCVTTG
+2670 VLDCVTTG
-2678 FDVAAEVPLR
+2678 FDVAAAVPLR
-2688 LRLFRVAAD
+2688 LRLYRVADD

-2722 LAAYAARSHGAVPE
+2722 LAAYAARSNGAVPG

-2757 SEDPASM
+2757 ADDPESL
-2764 LACQLDYWTTT
+2764 LAAQLDYWTTT
-2775 LSGLP
+2775 LKGLP

-2799 GTVLRTVDAEVAA
+2799 GTVLRTVEPELAA

-2819 ANQSSLFMVLHATLA
+2819 TNHSSLFMVLHAALA
-2834 ALFAKLSGTPD
+2834 ALFARLSGAPD

-2881 SFSELLA
+2881 PFADLLA
-2888 RTRRTDLDAFAH
+2888 ETRRTDLDAFAH

-2932 LAPVELTLPDLH
+2932 LAPVELTLSHLH
-2944 VAAVELEQ
+2944 VAPVELEQ
-2952 QSLRFD
+2952 QSQRFD

-2968 SGLTVRF
+2968 SGLTIRF
-2975 GYATDLFDHDTVDRL
+2975 GYATDLFDRDTVERF
-2990 ADRWLRLLRAVVA
+2990 ADRWLRLLRAVA
-3003 HPEAPVGDVD
+3003 AAPEAPVGDVD
-3013 LLGPE
+3013 LLDADESAG
-3018 ERTAL
+3018 L
-3023 AIPACPSMA
+3023 VVPARPSVA
-3032 EPVVLSRLLADAA
+3032 EPTVLPKLLAAA
-3045 AANPDEVAVI
+3045 VAANPDGVAVI
-3055 DGITRLTYRELDE
+3055 DGVTRLTYRELDE

-3084 EGLVAIAIRRSLDA
+3084 EGLVAIAIRRSLPA

-3134 LGVTVREVAPSL
+3134 LGVTVCAVAPTL
-3146 PGSGFGD
+3146 PGAGFDDSEDSGE
-3153 SAQTPGEPPVHWLA
+3153 SPVHWLA
-3167 LDDPGTTD
+3167 LDDPATTD
-3175 LVSST
+3175 LVDSAT
-3180 FGAAIDAAEL
+3180 GRPIDDTER
-3190 TAPVRWQ
+3190 TAPLRWA

-3212 KGVIVTHEGLA
+3212 KGVVVTHEGLA
-3223 NLTVAQRDR
+3223 NLAVAQRDR
-3232 MRITAGSRV
+3232 MRITADSRV

-3273 YGGPELGELL
+3273 FGGPELGELL
-3283 ARERVSHIAL
+3283 VRECVSHIAL
-3293 TPSALGS
+3293 SPSALGS
-3300 VDAAA
+3300 VDVAV
-3305 LGPEPALR
+3305 LGQEPALR
-3313 GIITGGEPCPPEL
+3313 GIITGGEPCPPDL

-3332 PDRLH
+3332 PDRLY

-3342 PTEATIWATGS
+3342 PTESTIWATGS
-3353 QPLRPGDEITI
+3353 DALRPGDAITI
-3364 GGPAPGLA
+3364 GGPIPGLA

-3384 DGVVGELYLSGHAL
+3384 DGVVGELYLSGNAL
-3398 ARGYHGRSALTAA
+3398 ARGYHGRAPLTAA
-3411 RFVADPYGTP
+3411 RFVADPFGAP

-3435 DGALDYLGRG
+3435 DGALEYLGRG

-3463 ALASDPAVHQA
+3463 ALVRDPAVHQA

-3492 VPHAVGS
+3492 VPHLAGS
-3499 NETKALDAAMH
+3499 HEDAAP
-3510 DGEVLDAEVR
+3510 ET
-3520 GADAHGVEEFDAE
+3520 
-3533 AREAGV
+3533 
-3539 LDAEA
+3539 
-3544 REAEVLDAEARE
+3544 
-3556 AEVLDVEAREAGALG
+3556 
-3571 VDERAAEAADAGAR
+3571 
-3585 EAEVLDAEA
+3585 
-3594 REAEVL
+3594 
-3600 DVEAREA
+3600 
-3607 GALGVDERAAE
+3607 
-3618 AADAG
+3618 
-3623 AREAEVLD
+3623 
-3631 AEAREAEVLDVE
+3631 
-3643 AREAGALGVDERAA
+3643 
-3657 EAADAGAREAEV
+3657 
-3669 LDAEAREAE
+3669 
-3678 VLDVEAREAGALG
+3678 
-3691 VDERAAEAVDAG
+3691 
-3703 AREAAALDMEERQA
+3703 EAAAL
-3717 SAPETRALGADAQT
+3717 
-3731 EARGVEAREAGALGV
+3731 
-3746 DERAAEAVDAGAREA
+3746 
-3761 AALDIEERQANAPE
+3761 
-3775 SGALGTEAHAAKPLD
+3775 
-3790 AEVCG
+3790 
-3795 ADARGVES
+3795 
-3803 HEEEA
+3803 
-3808 LETEASEAGVGEAGA
+3808 
-3823 EAREAEALD
+3823 
-3832 AEAPD
+3832 
-3837 AGELGVE
+3837 
-3844 ACEAE
+3844 EAE
-3849 AADAGAREAAT
+3849 AADATAHQPEAIDAEPPANALDTDGREIDAVDAGSRDAAAVYSAARRT
-3860 EAREAEAVEA
+3860 WTI
-3870 EVLDAEAH
+3870 DAEAH
-3878 GVDER
+3878 ADAESARR
-3883 AAEAVDA
+3883 A
-3890 GARAAEALGREAL
+3890 
-3903 EAWTL
+3903 TL
-3908 GVEALEAKALDV
+3908 DLDV
-3920 GALEAG
+3920 
-3926 AQKTEAEAHDAEAV
+3926 
-3940 DAAAGEAETVDAAA
+3940 
-3954 RGAEAVDAEVQDV
+3954 
-3967 ETRDAEP
+3967 
-3974 SKVATIDLEALK
+3974 LK
-3986 TSLAQRLPSYMVP
+3986 ASLGQRLPSYMVP

-4013 GKLDRRALPAP
+4013 GKLDRQALPAP
-4024 DIRAGRFREPNS
+4024 DIRAGRFREPTT
-4036 PAERVVAETFG
+4036 PTERIVAETFG
-4047 ELLGVARVGL
+4047 ELLGVPRVGL
-4057 DDNFFALGGNS
+4057 DDDFFALGGNS

-4079 AALDTRV
+4079 AALDRRV

-4095 TVAELAEAVRTAAA
+4095 TVAQLAEAVRTSAAP
-4109 APGPR
+4109 PGPR
-4114 PGPRHRPARV
+4114 PGPRRRPTYV

-4132 MWFLNRYDPASPA
+4132 MWFLNRYDPSSSAQ
-4145 HNVPIA
+4145 NVPLA
-4151 VEVEGELDPAILQG
+4151 LEVEGQLDLAVVQA
-4165 ALMDVLARHEALR
+4165 ALMDVIARHEALR

-4183 DADGEPY
+4183 NAEGEPY
-4190 QDVRGLAEAY
+4190 QDVRGVAEAF
-4200 VPVRISDA
+4200 VPVVVSDVDA
-4208 DPETVPGRVAA
+4208 DSVPRLVATA
-4219 AIAKGFDLTV
+4219 CARGFDLTT
-4229 ELPIR
+4229 ELSLR
-4234 VSLLRLGPRRTV
+4234 VQLLRIERRRSV
-4246 LVVVMHHIASDGWSL
+4246 LVVLMHHIAADGSSL
-4261 APLTRDVMVAFAT
+4261 APLARDVLVAYSA
-4274 RRAGAAPQWSP
+4274 RSAGDAPQWQP

-4297 NELLG
+4297 HELLG
-4302 ADDDPDSVAHRQL
+4302 ADDDPDSLAHRQL

-4323 GLPDVS
+4323 GLPDVTS
-4329 TLPSDHPRPTVST
+4329 LPSDHPRPTMST
-4342 HRAGTVDFHVDA
+4342 HRAGMIEFRIDVA
-4354 AVQQRIRQLCR
+4354 AQQRIRQIAR

-4376 AALAVLLGRLSEEQD
+4376 AALAVLLGRISGQQD
-4391 VAIGSVIA
+4391 VAIGTVIA

-4421 RVRPD
+4421 QVRPED
-4426 DSFETLLAATK
+4426 TFEQLLAATK

-4444 GNADL
+4444 GNADM
-4449 PFERLVELLAPAR
+4449 PFERLVEVVAPAR
-4462 STAHHPLF
+4462 STSHHPLF
-4470 QVLLVFQNFEREPG
+4470 QVLLTFQNFEFNPG
-4484 GLPDLD
+4484 VVPELG
-4490 VRPLEMLT
+4490 VRAIEMPA

-4504 LEWMLAEQFD
+4504 LEWMLDEQFD

-4520 GMRGTLTFA
+4520 GIDGSLTFA
-4529 LDLFEQSTAQ
+4529 LDLFEPSTAR
-4539 TFADRY
+4539 TLTDRY
-4545 IEVLDAVTANPG
+4545 VELLDALTTNPE
-4557 LLLGELDVTAPPG
+4557 LVLGDIDVTAPPG
-4570 TVVYEPPPNLTQ
+4570 TVVYDPPPSLAQ
-4582 PRTDL
+4582 RRTDL

-4592 VTRTEQAVVS
+4592 VTRTEHVVVS
-4602 AFETVL
+4602 AFEKVL
-4608 DADRVGLD
+4608 GAERVGLD

-4629 IRLVTELRERLG
+4629 IRLVDELRERLDYAM
-4641 ETVPVQWMFGDPTP
+4641 PVQWMFGDPTP
-4655 GALAQRIVE
+4655 GALAQRIVQQP
-4664 RREAGPDGVDPA
+4664 EAGTDSTDPA
-4676 LLPLLPM
+4676 LRPLLPL

-4707 LVRHLDPGHPVYG
+4707 LVRHLYPGHPVYG
-4720 LQSPGVAAEQPDMS
+4720 LQSPGVAAIQPDRP
-4734 LTERAARY
+4734 LIERAVRY
-4742 ADEMQAVQPDGPY
+4742 ADEIQAAQPDGPY

-4816 DLLAGDQPLAE
+4816 NLLTGDQPLAE
-4827 RAAELLRGG
+4827 RAAELLRARGVGDVADALGAVADRDSGESAGG
-4836 ENALGAGA
+4836 ASGTEAGGASGARAGGALGAAADGGSGESTDGGSRESTDGASRESGGALGAMADGGPGESTDGGSREPTDGASRESSGALGAVADGDSGESADGDSSESAAGALGAAAGGARGPEAGGASGESADGDSSESAGGASGTQAAGAAGAAAGGARGTEAGGASDEPACGDSGESAGGASGAGAGGALGAGA
-4844 NGALGAGQDSAL
+4844 GAL
-4856 GAVAAG
+4856 GAVADRGSGGSADGDSSESAGGAPVEPAGG
-4862 ALGALDA
+4862 ALGVGAEGALGGVADGVLGALAGGAFGALDA
-4869 AALQRLRLDY
+4869 AALERLYLDY

-4884 QAAEYRPGVFD
+4884 QAAAYRPGVFD
-4895 GDVLF
+4895 GDLLF
-4900 FSSTSSRPGYGPN
+4900 FSSTSGRPGYAPN
-4913 VDTWRPYVG
+4913 VDTWRPYVS
-4922 GAILD
+4922 GAIVD
-4927 RQTGH
+4927 HQTGH
-4932 EHNRLTRPEALAV
+4932 EHNHLTRPEALAV
-4945 IGPILAEYLRERG
+4945 IGPILAEYLREHG

>member
-1 MRQNGEFPLSPAQL
+1 MTHGLSAARGIDVSENDGFPLSPAQL

-44 TLVEVARRAA
+44 TLIEVSHQVAYEY
-54 LETESALLRFG
+54 ETALLRFG
-65 ERDSRPYQVVDPSLD
+65 VRDGQPYQVVDPSLH
-80 TTLSYLDLSDSADP
+80 TNLSYLDLSDAADP

-99 RWMRADLS
+99 RWMRADVT
-107 APVDLL
+107 APVDLI
-113 RDRPGISVL
+113 DERPGISVL

-131 WYSRVHHVV
+131 WYSRAHHIV
-140 VDGFATVT
+140 VDGFASAT

-159 ALAGEEPKPSSAA
+159 ALAGEEPPACKAS
-172 GLREIHDAEMSY
+172 GLREIYDDEVRY
-184 RESSRFTADAEYW
+184 RQSSRFTADAQYW
-197 EQRMADMPQRCSLVA
+197 SQRMADMPERCSLVP

-222 EHMHQLPDEVKARL
+222 QHRQRLSDETKARL
-236 DAAATRFG
+236 DAAASRYG
-244 VGAPALAMAALAVY
+244 VGTPGIAMAALAVF
-258 YAQATGAHDVVLSLP
+258 YAQSTGAHDVVLSLP

-282 RRSGGMLANV
+282 RRSGGMLANI
-292 VPLRVTVGERSTL
+292 VPLRVTVGERSTM

-324 YRHEEIRQSTGE
+324 FRHEEIRRG
-336 AEATG
+336 ADGDAAVAG
-341 GRGLVG
+341 GRGIVG
-347 PVVNIMLFPGE
+347 PVVNIMLFPAE
-358 VQFTGIETSLHVLT
+358 IHFTGIETDLHVIT

-388 QAPVHLDFT
+388 RAPIYLDFT
-397 ANPDLYDEESLGR
+397 ANPDLYDEDSLAR

-419 EGLLDA
+419 EALLDA
-425 EPDTPVRDIEYFLDD
+425 DPDTPVREVEYFLDD
-440 ELPLRAGVRGPMPPA
+440 EVVLREGMHGPTPPA
-455 PRLLSDVL
+455 PGLLPDVL
-463 DEGLRAAGPGAAAVV
+463 DEGLRAAGEDAVAVV
-478 DGPRTVTYGALD
+478 DGDRTVTYGELD
-490 SAAAVLAGRLAE
+490 SAAGVLARRLT
-502 RGAGPDDAV
+502 RLGAGPDESV
-511 LVALPRSVESV
+511 LVALPRSMESV

-534 YVPVGTGNPAER
+534 YVPLGIGNPAER
-546 VAKMA
+546 VATMA
-551 AECGARLGITTR
+551 TECGARLGITTR
-563 DQASLLPDSVAW
+563 EQASRLPDTVRW
-575 IEIDTDAP
+575 IEIDPDTAI
-583 LLDALAPSGA
+583 LDAL
-593 HGSHPEAA
+593 HGHAVEATA
-601 AEGDS
+601 VESDS
-606 TGFRPRGEVRLDHTA
+606 TEADSRGELRLEHAA

-632 PKGVVVT
+632 PKGVVVS
-639 HAGIAGLAA
+639 HSGIAGLAA

-661 VLHCLNPSFDA
+661 VLQCLNPSFDA
-672 SLLELLIAFGTGAT
+672 SLLELLVAFGSGAT
-686 MVIGRGESMAGAE
+686 LVIGRGEAMAGAE
-699 LTTAVADF
+699 ITSAIAES
-707 GITQVCSTPAV
+707 GITHLCSTPAV
-718 LATLPEGALDGVL
+718 LTTLPDDALNGVRAL
-731 AVSTGGE
+731 STGGE
-738 ICPPELVARFGP
+738 ICPPEVVARFGS

-768 FTGPMDPQRPSGI
+768 FTDAMDLERPSGI

-786 GARLMVLDRR
+786 GARLLVLDRR
-796 LRPVPIGTPGELY
+796 LAPVPIGTPGELY
-809 IGGPGV
+809 IAGSGV

-820 GRQGLTADRLVADPF
+820 GRPGLTAERLVADPF
-835 GPRGSRM
+835 GPAGSRM
-842 YRTGDLVCWRS
+842 YRTGDLVSWRS
-853 VEPFDDAVRA
+853 VEPSGETAA
-863 SSDGVV
+863 ADGVV

-895 LDSHPEV
+895 LHSHPEV
-902 EIAVTVVRTGASGRA
+902 EISVTVVRTGASGRA

-923 VPVHRDSQPTELD
+923 VPVHHDSRSVELD
-936 VPRLREFCMRRLPG
+936 VPSLREFCMRRLPG
-950 HMVPGTIT
+950 HMVPGAIT
-958 VLDALPLT
+958 VLDALPIT

-974 ALPEPAVEAAPRTA
+974 ALPEPMAYEASRA
-988 ATEVEGALCALF
+988 AASEVEGVLCQLF
-1000 AEVLGVPAVGADVSF
+1000 AEVLGVPSIGADVSF

-1034 AGLVFSARDVFEHP
+1034 ADLVFSARDVFEHP

-1062 RAVLDELPGGGVG
+1062 RQSLAELPGGGVG

-1088 QPGWQRFSQSMV
+1088 QRGWQRFSQSMV

-1108 ESELARTLGA
+1108 ESELVRTLGA

-1123 DMLRARVVRGGME
+1123 DMLRARVVRGGLE
-1136 VAPPGTIAPETVL
+1136 VAAPRTLAAETL
-1149 VRVPCPDIDRADAES
+1149 LERVRVPEIEGIDTAS
-1164 VIEAAAARLAPDA
+1164 VVAAATARLAPEA
-1177 GVMVAATWLDPGSAA
+1177 GIMVAATWLDAGAEA

-1224 RADETPELPSVGTS
+1224 HADETPELPSVGTS
-1238 MRTWAHALTTA
+1238 MRTWAHALTEA
-1249 ATTEPWTGEADYW
+1249 ATTEPWTAEADHW
-1262 SAVLT
+1262 AAVLA

-1281 VDTGD
+1281 MDTGD
-1286 TLDRLELSLPAATTA
+1286 TIERLELSLPAATTA
-1301 TLLDRLP
+1301 TLLVRLP
-1308 VTYRCGME
+1308 ATYRCGME
-1316 EALLAALASALAA
+1316 EALLTALASALAE

-1337 LVMLERHGRDEAAI
+1337 LVMLERHGREEAAV

-1361 WFTSQFPVRLD
+1361 WFTSQFPVRLT

-1377 PLDALA
+1377 PLDALVT
-1383 AVKEQLRAVPRGGI
+1383 VKEQLRAVPHGGI
-1397 GFGLLRHSNPQTAA
+1397 GFGLLRHSNPETAA
-1411 VLGAAPPP
+1411 VLGTALDP

-1425 LGQVAEGDADATEN
+1425 LGQVTEGDTDASEA

-1448 AASLGGG
+1448 AASLG

-1466 AVDAVVVDGP
+1466 AVDAVVVERP
-1476 KGSVL
+1476 EGSVL
-1481 QAVWRYASM
+1481 HAVWRYASKV
-1490 IVDSAEMEALA
+1490 VDGAEMEALA

-1511 ARRVAEPDAGRLTPS
+1511 ARRLAEPDAGKLTPS

-1540 WAARYPAMADVWP
+1540 WATRYPAMTDVWP
-1553 LAPLQQGLLFH
+1553 LAPLQHGLLFH
-1564 TQLSAG
+1564 AQLAAG
-1570 RVDEYSVQA
+1570 RTDEYSVQA
-1579 VFEFDGDVDIE
+1579 VFEFDGAVDIE

-1600 RGHEALRTAFVAG
+1600 REHEALRTAFVAG
-1613 VDEPVQI
+1613 TDEPVQI
-1620 VLADVEVPWRTVE
+1620 LLADVDVPWRTVD
-1633 VDPADFDAFAARELA
+1633 VDADDFDAFAARELA

-1663 VRCGAD
+1663 VRCGED

-1690 LAELLARYETGGDG
+1690 LAELLARYQSGGDG
-1704 SGFPPSV
+1704 TAFPQPV
-1711 SYRNYLEWLTRRD
+1711 SYRDYLEWLTRRD
-1724 RAAAMAAWTD
+1724 RAAATAAWTD
-1734 ALGGLPGPSLVTA
+1734 ALSGLPGPTLVTA
-1747 GRAPLRTGSGKLD
+1747 GRTPRRTGAGKLD
-1760 LELPLTPESAL
+1760 LDLPLTPETAL
-1771 ALQRMA
+1771 ALHSMA

-1792 GMLLAELTGATDIVF
+1792 GMLLAELTGETDIVF

-1824 VGMLVNTLPVRIALD
+1824 VGMLVNTLPVRVTLD

-1850 VQREQGALLDH
+1850 IQREQGTLLDH
-1861 HTVGLNEIQ
+1861 HTAGLTEIQ

-1892 AALRSAAEHAALRV
+1892 AALRKAAEHAALRV

-1940 DAAEAHAIG
+1940 DADEAHAIG
-1949 ARLVRM
+1949 DRLVRM

-1963 AGQAAAVSGVERAD
+1963 AGRAAGVCGVERAD
-1977 VMCSRPQ
+1977 VLRSRPQ
-1984 PMRLLPELL
+1984 PMRLLPDLL
-1993 RSGVRPGRVA
+1993 RCGVRPGRVA
-2003 IHADTVALDYAEL
+2003 VEDDAHALDYTEL
-2016 DARSNRLARKLIAA
+2016 DARSNRLARRLIAS
-2030 GAGAETRV
+2030 GAGPETRV

-2075 ALATDSAAALGVTTA
+2075 TLAADSAAPLGITTA
-2090 EHRDRLPD
+2090 RHRDRLPG
-2098 TVSWLLLDDPALRA
+2098 TVSWSLLDDPVLRA
-2112 ELPDHSDAPVT
+2112 ELPDHSDAAIT
-2123 DADRLRPLRAEHPAY
+2123 DDDRLRPLRVDHPAY

-2148 PKGVTVT
+2148 PKGVVVT
-2155 HAGLGGLAVGTAA
+2155 HAGLGGLAVGAAA

-2199 GATLVVAPAAA
+2199 GATLVTAPAAA
-2210 TAGDELTS
+2210 IAGDELTS
-2218 VIVANEVTHVIAP
+2218 VIVANEVTHVVAP
-2231 PAVLATLSTT
+2231 PAVLATLSAA
-2241 SWNGVRAVVTGGE
+2241 SWNGVRTVVTGGE

-2281 AATFSAALVP
+2281 AATFSAPLVP
-2291 GEVAD
+2291 GEAAE
-2296 LGAPMPGFGLVVL
+2296 LGAPMPGFGLVVF
-2309 DRWLRPAPVGTVG
+2309 DRWLRPAPVGTIG

-2334 YHGRTDLT
+2334 YHGRAGLT
-2342 AARFVPTPFGAP
+2342 AARFVPDPFGAP

-2369 QNRLEYVGRNDSQ
+2369 HSGLEYVGRNDSQ

-2388 RVEPGEVDTVL
+2388 RVEPGEVDAVL
-2399 RAVPGVAMAV
+2399 RDVPGVGLAV

-2423 AYVAPAAGAEL
+2423 AYVAPTAGAEL
-2434 DAARLRDQLV
+2434 DGARLRDHLV

-2477 PESVAVEYVAPI
+2477 PECVAVEYVAPI

-2503 DRPGVG
+2503 DRPGIG
-2509 AFDDFFALGG
+2509 AYDDFFALGG

-2533 ALDIQIPVRLLFEAP
+2533 ALDIEVPVRLLFEAP

-2567 IGPRSGPRPERIP
+2567 IGPRSGARPEHIP

-2590 VNQYDPASGA
+2590 VNQYDPESGA

-2608 LRGDLNVAALRS
+2608 LRGDLDVSALRA

-2652 LELDPEPTAITAD
+2652 VELDPEPIQIVAD

-2670 VMDCVTTG
+2670 VLDCVTAG
-2678 FDVAAEVPLR
+2678 FDVASAVPLR
-2688 LRLFRVAAD
+2688 LRLFRVAD
-2697 EHVLVVVVHHIS
+2697 GEHVLVVVAHHIS

-2722 LAAYAARSHGAVPE
+2722 LAAYAARANGDIPG

-2742 QYADYTLWQRERLGS
+2742 QYADYTLWQRDRLGS
-2757 SEDPASM
+2757 ADDPESL
-2764 LACQLDYWTTT
+2764 LAAQLDYWTTT
-2775 LSGLP
+2775 LKGLP

-2793 IPSLRA
+2793 VPSLRA
-2799 GTVLRTVDAEVAA
+2799 GTVLRTVDAELAT

-2819 ANQSSLFMVLHATLA
+2819 TNHSSLFMVLHAALA
-2834 ALFAKLSGTPD
+2834 ALFARLSGTSD

-2870 VVLRTEIDSAA
+2870 VVLRTEIDSADTFA
-2881 SFSELLA
+2881 ELLA
-2888 RTRRTDLDAFAH
+2888 ETRRTDLDAFAH

-2932 LAPVELTLPDLH
+2932 LAPVELTLSHLH
-2944 VAAVELEQ
+2944 VAPVELEQ

-2968 SGLTVRF
+2968 SGLTIRF
-2975 GYATDLFDHDTVDRL
+2975 GYATDLFDHDTVERF
-2990 ADRWLRLLRAVVA
+2990 ADRWLRLLRAVA
-3003 HPEAPVGDVD
+3003 TAPEAPVGDVD
-3013 LLGPE
+3013 LLDAE
-3018 ERTAL
+3018 EDAAL
-3023 AIPACPSMA
+3023 VVPALPPVA
-3032 EPVVLSRLLADAA
+3032 EPAVLPKLLAAA
-3045 AANPDEVAVI
+3045 VADNPDGVAVI
-3055 DGITRLTYRELDE
+3055 DGVTRLTYRELDE

-3084 EGLVAIAIRRSLDA
+3084 EELVAVAIRRSLPA

-3134 LGVTVREVAPSL
+3134 LGVTVRAVAPSL
-3146 PGSGFGD
+3146 PGADSGE
-3153 SAQTPGEPPVHWLA
+3153 SPVHWLA
-3167 LDDPGTTD
+3167 LDDPATTD
-3175 LVSST
+3175 LVDSAT
-3180 FGAAIDAAEL
+3180 GVPIDDTER
-3190 TAPVRWQ
+3190 TTPVRWE

-3212 KGVIVTHEGLA
+3212 KGVVVTHQGLA

-3232 MRITAGSRV
+3232 MRITADSRV

-3273 YGGPELGELL
+3273 FGGPELGELL

-3293 TPSALGS
+3293 SPSALGS
-3300 VDAAA
+3300 VDAAV

-3313 GIITGGEPCPPEL
+3313 GIITGGEPCPPDL

-3332 PDRLH
+3332 PDRLQ

-3342 PTEATIWATGS
+3342 PTECTIWATGS
-3353 QPLRPGDEITI
+3353 DALRPGDEITI
-3364 GGPAPGLA
+3364 GGPVPGLA

-3398 ARGYHGRSALTAA
+3398 ARGYHGRSPLTAA
-3411 RFVADPYGTP
+3411 RFVADPYGAP

-3435 DGALDYLGRG
+3435 DGALGYIGRG

-3463 ALASDPAVHQA
+3463 ALVRDPAVHQA

-3492 VPHAVGS
+3492 VPHGVG
-3499 NETKALDAAMH
+3499 
-3510 DGEVLDAEVR
+3510 
-3520 GADAHGVEEFDAE
+3520 AH
-3533 AREAGV
+3533 
-3539 LDAEA
+3539 
-3544 REAEVLDAEARE
+3544 
-3556 AEVLDVEAREAGALG
+3556 
-3571 VDERAAEAADAGAR
+3571 
-3585 EAEVLDAEA
+3585 
-3594 REAEVL
+3594 
-3600 DVEAREA
+3600 
-3607 GALGVDERAAE
+3607 
-3618 AADAG
+3618 
-3623 AREAEVLD
+3623 
-3631 AEAREAEVLDVE
+3631 
-3643 AREAGALGVDERAA
+3643 
-3657 EAADAGAREAEV
+3657 
-3669 LDAEAREAE
+3669 
-3678 VLDVEAREAGALG
+3678 
-3691 VDERAAEAVDAG
+3691 
-3703 AREAAALDMEERQA
+3703 EAAAD
-3717 SAPETRALGADAQT
+3717 
-3731 EARGVEAREAGALGV
+3731 EA
-3746 DERAAEAVDAGAREA
+3746 
-3761 AALDIEERQANAPE
+3761 
-3775 SGALGTEAHAAKPLD
+3775 EAHAA
-3790 AEVCG
+3790 
-3795 ADARGVES
+3795 
-3803 HEEEA
+3803 
-3808 LETEASEAGVGEAGA
+3808 ETHAVAS
-3823 EAREAEALD
+3823 RE
-3832 AEAPD
+3832 
-3837 AGELGVE
+3837 
-3844 ACEAE
+3844 
-3849 AADAGAREAAT
+3849 
-3860 EAREAEAVEA
+3860 
-3870 EVLDAEAH
+3870 
-3878 GVDER
+3878 
-3883 AAEAVDA
+3883 
-3890 GARAAEALGREAL
+3890 
-3903 EAWTL
+3903 
-3908 GVEALEAKALDV
+3908 
-3920 GALEAG
+3920 
-3926 AQKTEAEAHDAEAV
+3926 
-3940 DAAAGEAETVDAAA
+3940 
-3954 RGAEAVDAEVQDV
+3954 
-3967 ETRDAEP
+3967 
-3974 SKVATIDLEALK
+3974 VATIDLDALK
-3986 TSLAQRLPSYMVP
+3986 ASLAQRLPSYMVP

-4024 DIRAGRFREPNS
+4024 DIRAGRFREPKT
-4036 PAERVVAETFG
+4036 PAERIVAETFG
-4047 ELLGVARVGL
+4047 ELLGVPRVGL
-4057 DDNFFALGGNS
+4057 DDDFFALGGNS

-4079 AALDTRV
+4079 AALDRRV

-4095 TVAELAEAVRTAAA
+4095 TVERLAEAVRTSAAP
-4109 APGPR
+4109 PGPR
-4114 PGPRHRPARV
+4114 PGPRHRPTYV

-4132 MWFLNRYDPASPA
+4132 MWFLNRYDPSSPA
-4145 HNVPIA
+4145 QNVPLA
-4151 VEVEGELDPAILQG
+4151 LEVRGELDVAVVQA
-4165 ALMDVLARHEALR
+4165 ALMDVIARHEALR

-4183 DADGEPY
+4183 NAEGEPY
-4190 QDVRGLAEAY
+4190 QDVRGVAEAFA
-4200 VPVRISDA
+4200 PVRDSDA
-4208 DPETVPGRVAA
+4208 DAESVPRLVAMA
-4219 AIAKGFDLTV
+4219 CAQGFDLTT
-4229 ELPIR
+4229 ELSLR
-4234 VSLLRLGPRRTV
+4234 VQLLRIEPRRTV
-4246 LVVVMHHIASDGWSL
+4246 MVVVMHHIASDGSSL
-4261 APLTRDVMVAFAT
+4261 APLARDVLVAYSA
-4274 RRAGAAPQWSP
+4274 RRAGAAPQWQP

-4297 NELLG
+4297 HELLG
-4302 ADDDPDSVAHRQL
+4302 ADDDPDSLAHRQL
-4315 EYWRGALD
+4315 EYWRDALD
-4323 GLPDVS
+4323 GLPAVTS
-4329 TLPSDHPRPTVST
+4329 LPSDHPRPTMST
-4342 HRAGTVDFHVDA
+4342 HRAGLVDFHIDVA
-4354 AVQQRIRQLCR
+4354 TQQRIRQIAR

-4376 AALAVLLGRLSEEQD
+4376 AALAALLGRISRQQD
-4391 VAIGSVIA
+4391 VAIGTVVA

-4421 RVRPD
+4421 RVRSED
-4426 DSFETLLAATK
+4426 TFEKLLAATK
-4437 DSDLDAF
+4437 DGDLDAF

-4449 PFERLVELLAPAR
+4449 PFERLVEVVAPAR
-4462 STAHHPLF
+4462 STSHHPLF
-4470 QVLLVFQNFEREPG
+4470 QVLLTFQNFEFDPG
-4484 GLPDLD
+4484 GVPELG
-4490 VRPLEMLT
+4490 VRAIEMPA

-4504 LEWMLAEQFD
+4504 LEWMLDEQFD
-4514 EEGAPA
+4514 EEGAPT
-4520 GMRGTLTFA
+4520 GIDGSLTFA
-4529 LDLFEQSTAQ
+4529 LDLFEPSTAR
-4539 TFADRY
+4539 TLTERY
-4545 IEVLDAVTANPG
+4545 VELLDAVTANPE
-4557 LLLGELDVTAPPG
+4557 LVLGDIDVTAPPG
-4570 TVVYEPPPNLTQ
+4570 TVVYDPPPSVVQ
-4582 PRTDL
+4582 QRTDL

-4592 VTRTEQAVVS
+4592 VTRTEHVVVS
-4602 AFETVL
+4602 AFEKVL
-4608 DADRVGLD
+4608 GAERVGLD

-4629 IRLVTELRERLG
+4629 VRLVDELREQLDHA
-4641 ETVPVQWMFGDPTP
+4641 VPVQWMFGDPTP
-4655 GALAQRIVE
+4655 GALAERIVAQP
-4664 RREAGPDGVDPA
+4664 EAGADGTDPA
-4676 LLPLLPM
+4676 LRPLLPL

-4720 LQSPGVAAEQPDMS
+4720 LQSPGVAAAQPDMS

-4742 ADEMQAVQPDGPY
+4742 ADEMQAAQPDGPY

-4766 AHAVAVELQRRGA
+4766 AHAVAVELQRREA

-4799 EMPPPEVLL
+4799 EMPPPEILL

-4816 DLLAGDQPLAE
+4816 ALLTGDQPLAE

-4836 ENALGAGA
+4836 RVLGEVAVDALGESAD
-4844 NGALGAGQDSAL
+4844 GALDEVAGGTSGGVADDPS
-4856 GAVAAG
+4856 GAVVDGASGESAGGASGESAGG
-4862 ALGALDA
+4862 ALAALDGGALDAMAGGAFGALDA
-4869 AALQRLRLDY
+4869 AALERLYLDY

-4895 GDVLF
+4895 GDLLF
-4900 FSSTSSRPGYGPN
+4900 FSSTSRRPGYSPN
-4913 VDTWRPYVG
+4913 VDTWRPYVS
-4922 GAILD
+4922 GAIVD
-4927 RQTGH
+4927 HQTGH
-4932 EHNRLTRPEALAV
+4932 EHNHLTGPEALAV

>member
-1 MRQNGEFPLSPAQL
+1 MTHGLSAARGIDMGQNGEFPLSPAQL

-54 LETESALLRFG
+54 HEFESALLRFG
-65 ERDSRPYQVVDPSLD
+65 ERDSRPYQVVDHSLETALASLD
-80 TTLSYLDLSDSADP
+80 FSDSADP
-94 DAEAM
+94 DAEAL
-99 RWMRADLS
+99 RWMRADLA

-113 RDRPGISVL
+113 GERPGASVL

-131 WYSRVHHVV
+131 WYARAHHIV
-140 VDGFATVT
+140 VDGFASVT

-159 ALAGEEPKPSSAA
+159 ALAGEEPKPNKAA
-172 GLREIHDAEMSY
+172 TLHEIYDSEMSY
-184 RESSRFTADAEYW
+184 RESSRFAADAEYW
-197 EQRMADMPQRCSLVA
+197 EQRIARMPQRCSLVT

-222 EHMHQLPDEVKARL
+222 EHRHQLSDEVKARL

-273 VSGRTTAML
+273 VSGRTTAVL
-282 RRSGGMLANV
+282 RRSSGMLANV
-292 VPLRVTVGERSTL
+292 VPLHITVGERTTL

-324 YRHEEIRQSTGE
+324 YRHEEIRHGTGE
-336 AEATG
+336 VEATG

-358 VQFTGIETSLHVLT
+358 VEFTGIETSLHVLT

-397 ANPDLYDEESLGR
+397 ANPDLYDDETLAR
-410 HHLRFLKLF
+410 HHLRFVKLF

-425 EPDTPVRDIEYFLDD
+425 EPDTAVRDVEYFLDD
-440 ELPLRAGVRGPMPPA
+440 ELALRAGAHGPTPPA
-455 PRLLSDVL
+455 PRRLSDVL
-463 DEGLRAAGPGAAAVV
+463 DEGLRAAGPDTAAVV
-478 DGPRTVTYGALD
+478 DGARTVTYGALD
-490 SAAAVLAGRLAE
+490 HAAAVLAGRLAE
-502 RGAGPDDAV
+502 WGAGPDDAV

-563 DQASLLPDSVAW
+563 EYAARLPDGLRW
-575 IEIDTDAP
+575 LEIDSDAGI
-583 LLDALAPSGA
+583 LAALESGDGA
-593 HGSHPEAA
+593 REARA
-601 AEGDS
+601 SAEKDS
-606 TGFRPRGEVRLDHTA
+606 TEFRPRAEVRLDHTA
-621 YVVFTSGSTGV
+621 YIVFTSGSTGV

-639 HAGIAGLAA
+639 HAGIAGLAD

-672 SLLELLIAFGTGAT
+672 SMLELLIAFGNGAT
-686 MVIGRGESMAGAE
+686 MVIGRGESLAGAE
-699 LTTAVADF
+699 LATAVSDF

-718 LATLPEGALDGVL
+718 LATLPEGALDGVV

-738 ICPPELVARFGP
+738 SCPPELVARFGP

-768 FTGPMDPQRPSGI
+768 FTDAMDVERPSGI

-796 LRPVPIGTPGELY
+796 LSPVPIGTPGELY
-809 IGGPGV
+809 IAGPGV

-820 GRQGLTADRLVADPF
+820 GRPGSTADRLVADPF

-842 YRTGDLVCWRS
+842 YRTGDLVRWRS
-853 VEPFDDAVRA
+853 IQPFDDAARA

-869 LEYLGRSDFQ
+869 LDYLGRSDFQ

-936 VPRLREFCMRRLPG
+936 VPHLREFCMRRLPG

-974 ALPEPAVEAAPRTA
+974 ALPEPTADAAPRTA

-1048 TPAALAAVVTAPGE
+1048 TPAALASVVSAPGE
-1062 RAVLDELPGGGVG
+1062 RTVLAELPGGGVG

-1081 IVDWLLE
+1081 IMDWLLE

-1108 ESELARTLGA
+1108 EPELVRTLGA

-1123 DMLRARVVRGGME
+1123 DMLRARVVRGGLE
-1136 VAPPGTIAPETVL
+1136 VAPPATIAPESLL
-1149 VRVPCPDIDRADAES
+1149 VRVPCAEIDSVDTES
-1164 VIEAAAARLAPDA
+1164 VVDGAAARLAPDA
-1177 GVMVAATWLDPGSAA
+1177 GVMVAATWLDPGQEG
-1192 AGRLVLVIHHLA
+1192 AGLLVLVIHHLA

-1212 LIADLISAWAQA
+1212 LIADLISAWAQV

-1238 MRTWAHALTTA
+1238 MRTWAHALTEA
-1249 ATTEPWTGEADYW
+1249 ATTEPWTAEADYW
-1262 SAVLT
+1262 AAVLA
-1267 TPDPPLGRRALDPA
+1267 TPDPPLGRRGLDPV

-1286 TLDRLELSLPAATTA
+1286 TLARLELSLPASTTA

-1308 VTYRCGME
+1308 ATYRCGME
-1316 EALLAALASALAA
+1316 EALLAALVTALAD
-1329 HRAEPGPA
+1329 HRAQTGPA
-1337 LVMLERHGRDEAAI
+1337 LVMLERHGRDEAAV

-1361 WFTSQFPVRLD
+1361 WFTSQFPVRLE

-1377 PLDALA
+1377 PPDALA
-1383 AVKEQLRAVPRGGI
+1383 TVKEQLRAVPRGGI
-1397 GFGLLRHSNPQTAA
+1397 GYGLLRHSNPETAA
-1411 VLGAAPPP
+1411 ILGAAPHP

-1425 LGQVAEGDADATEN
+1425 LGQVAEGDSDATRS

-1466 AVDAVVVDGP
+1466 AVDAVVIESP

-1481 QAVWRYASM
+1481 HAVWRYASG
-1490 IVDSAEMEALA
+1490 IVDRAEMEAFA
-1501 GKWISALEEL
+1501 GKWISALDEL
-1511 ARRVAEPDAGRLTPS
+1511 ANRLAEPDAGKLTPS

-1531 SVGQRQLDA
+1531 VVGQRQLDV
-1540 WAARYPAMADVWP
+1540 WAARYPAMTDVWP

-1564 TQLSAG
+1564 AQLAAG
-1570 RVDEYSVQA
+1570 RTDEYAVQA
-1579 VFEFDGDVDIE
+1579 VFEFDGAVDIE

-1600 RGHEALRTAFVAG
+1600 RAHEALRTAFVSGA
-1613 VDEPVQI
+1613 DEPVQI
-1620 VLADVEVPWRTVE
+1620 VLADVEVPWRTVH

-1648 APFDPAHPPL
+1648 APFDTAQPPL

-1663 VRCGAD
+1663 ARCGDD

-1690 LAELLARYETGGDG
+1690 LAELLARYESGGDG
-1704 SGFPPSV
+1704 AAFPPSV

-1724 RAAAMAAWTD
+1724 RAAALAAWTD
-1734 ALGGLPGPSLVTA
+1734 ALAGLSGPTLVTA
-1747 GRAPLRTGSGKLD
+1747 GRTPLRTGSGKLD
-1760 LELPLTPESAL
+1760 LELSLAPATAL

-1777 ADQGVTLNTVVQCAW
+1777 ADQGVTLNTVVECAW
-1792 GMLLAELTGATDIVF
+1792 GLLLAELTGETDIVF

-1824 VGMLVNTLPVRIALD
+1824 VGMMVNTLPVRIALD

-1850 VQREQGALLDH
+1850 IQREQGALLDH
-1861 HTVGLNEIQ
+1861 HTAGLTEIQ

-1892 AALRSAAEHAALRV
+1892 TALRGAAEHAALRV

-1940 DAAEAHAIG
+1940 DAAEAEAIG
-1949 ARLVRM
+1949 TRLVRM
-1955 LDRMAADP
+1955 LDRMATDP
-1963 AGQAAAVSGVERAD
+1963 AGRTAAVSGVDRAE
-1977 VMCSRPQ
+1977 VMRSRPQ
-1984 PMRLLPELL
+1984 PTRLLPDLL
-1993 RSGVRPGRVA
+1993 RCGARPGRVA
-2003 IHADTVALDYAEL
+2003 VEDGASALDYAEL

-2030 GAGAETRV
+2030 GSGPEARV

-2043 RSVDW
+2043 RSADW
-2048 FVAVWAIAKSGA
+2048 FLAVWAIARSGA
-2060 AFVPVDIDH
+2060 AFVPVDVDH

-2075 ALATDSAAALGVTTA
+2075 TLAADSAAPLGITIA
-2090 EHRDRLPD
+2090 EHRDRLPG
-2098 TVSWLLLDDPALRA
+2098 TVSWLLLDDPVLSA
-2112 ELPDHSDAPVT
+2112 ELPGYSDAPVT
-2123 DADRLRPLRAEHPAY
+2123 DADRPRPLRAQHPAY

-2148 PKGVTVT
+2148 PKGVMVT
-2155 HAGLGGLAVGTAA
+2155 HAGLAGLAVGTAA

-2218 VIVANEVTHVIAP
+2218 VIVSNEVTHVIAP
-2231 PAVLATLSTT
+2231 PAVLATLSTA
-2241 SWNGVRAVVTGGE
+2241 SWNGVRTVVTGGE
-2254 VCPPELTARVGAGRS
+2254 VCPPELTARVAAGRS

-2281 AATFSAALVP
+2281 AATFSGALVP
-2291 GEVAD
+2291 GEVAG

-2309 DRWLRPAPVGTVG
+2309 DRWLRSAPVGTVG

-2334 YHGRTDLT
+2334 YNGRAGLT
-2342 AARFVPTPFGAP
+2342 AGRFVPNPFGAP

-2369 QNRLEYVGRNDSQ
+2369 HSGLEYVGRNDSQ

-2388 RVEPGEVDTVL
+2388 RVEPGEVDAVL
-2399 RAVPGVAMAV
+2399 RDVPGVGLAV
-2409 TVPRRGPTGDLALA
+2409 TVPWRGPTGDLALA
-2423 AYVAPAAGAEL
+2423 AYVAPTAGAEL
-2434 DAARLRDQLV
+2434 DAARLRDHLV

-2533 ALDIQIPVRLLFEAP
+2533 ALDIQVPVRLLFEAP

-2561 DGARPS
+2561 DGVRPS

-2590 VNQYDPASGA
+2590 VNQYDPESGA

-2608 LRGDLNVAALRS
+2608 LRGDLDVAALRS

-2652 LELDPEPTAITAD
+2652 LELDPEPTPIAAD
-2665 ELPAA
+2665 ALPAA
-2670 VMDCVTTG
+2670 VLDCVTKG
-2678 FDVAAEVPLR
+2678 FDVASEVPLR

-2722 LAAYAARSHGAVPE
+2722 LAAYAARSRGAIPE

-2757 SEDPASM
+2757 PDDPESL
-2764 LACQLDYWTTT
+2764 LAAQLAYWTST
-2775 LSGLP
+2775 LKGLP

-2799 GTVLRTVDAEVAA
+2799 GTVLRTLDAESAA

-2819 ANQSSLFMVLHATLA
+2819 THHSSLFMVLHAALA
-2834 ALFAKLSGTPD
+2834 ALFARLSGTPD

-2881 SFSELLA
+2881 SFAELLA
-2888 RTRRTDLDAFAH
+2888 GTRRTDLDAFAH

-2968 SGLTVRF
+2968 SGLTIRF
-2975 GYATDLFDHDTVDRL
+2975 GYAADLFDHDTVERF
-2990 ADRWLRLLRAVVA
+2990 ADRWLRLLRAVA
-3003 HPEAPVGDVD
+3003 ANPGAPVGDID
-3013 LLGPE
+3013 LLDPE

-3023 AIPACPSMA
+3023 VIPARPSVA
-3032 EPVVLSRLLADAA
+3032 EPTVLPLLLADAV
-3045 AANPDEVAVI
+3045 AANPDGVAVV
-3055 DGITRLTYRELDE
+3055 DGVTRLTYRELDE
-3068 HANRLARVL
+3068 HSNRLARVL
-3077 IGAGAGP
+3077 VGAGAGP
-3084 EGLVAIAIRRSLDA
+3084 EGLVAIAVRRSLDA

-3116 PAYPAERITQIL
+3116 PAYPAERIAQIL

-3134 LGVTVREVAPSL
+3134 LGMTVRTVAPSL
-3146 PGSGFGD
+3146 PGSGFD
-3153 SAQTPGEPPVHWLA
+3153 DVAETSGEPRVHWLA
-3167 LDDPGTTD
+3167 LDDPATTE
-3175 LVSST
+3175 LVHSAA
-3180 FGAAIDAAEL
+3180 GAPIDAAERS
-3190 TAPVRWQ
+3190 APVRRQ

-3212 KGVIVTHEGLA
+3212 KGVVVTHEGLA
-3223 NLTVAQRDR
+3223 NVAVAQRDR
-3232 MRITAGSRV
+3232 LSITADSRV

-3253 LELLMAVGAG
+3253 LELLMAVGAAG
-3263 ATLVIAGPTA
+3263 TLVIAGPTA
-3273 YGGPELGELL
+3273 FGGPELGELL

-3313 GIITGGEPCPPEL
+3313 AIITGGEPCPPEL
-3326 VEQWAA
+3326 VEKWAA

-3342 PTEATIWATGS
+3342 PTETTIWATGS
-3353 QPLRPGDEITI
+3353 EALRPGDEITI

-3398 ARGYHGRSALTAA
+3398 ARGYHGRSGLSAA
-3411 RFVADPYGTP
+3411 RFVANPYGAP

-3479 TDPSVGELLVGYV
+3479 TDPAVGELLVGYV
-3492 VPHAVGS
+3492 VPHGTGS
-3499 NETKALDAAMH
+3499 NEAKAA
-3510 DGEVLDAEVR
+3510 DAEVR
-3520 GADAHGVEEFDAE
+3520 
-3533 AREAGV
+3533 
-3539 LDAEA
+3539 
-3544 REAEVLDAEARE
+3544 
-3556 AEVLDVEAREAGALG
+3556 
-3571 VDERAAEAADAGAR
+3571 
-3585 EAEVLDAEA
+3585 
-3594 REAEVL
+3594 
-3600 DVEAREA
+3600 
-3607 GALGVDERAAE
+3607 
-3618 AADAG
+3618 
-3623 AREAEVLD
+3623 
-3631 AEAREAEVLDVE
+3631 
-3643 AREAGALGVDERAA
+3643 
-3657 EAADAGAREAEV
+3657 
-3669 LDAEAREAE
+3669 
-3678 VLDVEAREAGALG
+3678 
-3691 VDERAAEAVDAG
+3691 
-3703 AREAAALDMEERQA
+3703 
-3717 SAPETRALGADAQT
+3717 DAQ
-3731 EARGVEAREAGALGV
+3731 
-3746 DERAAEAVDAGAREA
+3746 
-3761 AALDIEERQANAPE
+3761 
-3775 SGALGTEAHAAKPLD
+3775 
-3790 AEVCG
+3790 
-3795 ADARGVES
+3795 ARGVES
-3803 HEEEA
+3803 FEA
-3808 LETEASEAGVGEAGA
+3808 K
-3823 EAREAEALD
+3823 
-3832 AEAPD
+3832 
-3837 AGELGVE
+3837 
-3844 ACEAE
+3844 
-3849 AADAGAREAAT
+3849 AA
-3860 EAREAEAVEA
+3860 
-3870 EVLDAEAH
+3870 DAEAH
-3878 GVDER
+3878 EV
-3883 AAEAVDA
+3883 AAVDA
-3890 GARAAEALGREAL
+3890 QTDG
-3903 EAWTL
+3903 
-3908 GVEALEAKALDV
+3908 
-3920 GALEAG
+3920 
-3926 AQKTEAEAHDAEAV
+3926 
-3940 DAAAGEAETVDAAA
+3940 
-3954 RGAEAVDAEVQDV
+3954 
-3967 ETRDAEP
+3967 AEP
-3974 SKVATIDLEALK
+3974 SNVATIDLDALK

-4013 GKLDRRALPAP
+4013 GKLDRNALPAP
-4024 DIRAGRFREPNS
+4024 DIRAGRFREPNT
-4036 PAERVVAETFG
+4036 PTERVVADTFG
-4047 ELLGVARVGL
+4047 ELLGVPRVGL

-4095 TVAELAEAVRTAAA
+4095 TVVELAEAVRTAAA

-4114 PGPRHRPARV
+4114 PGPRHRPARI

-4151 VEVEGELDPAILQG
+4151 AEVDGDLDPAVLQT
-4165 ALMDVLARHEALR
+4165 ALMDVLARHESLR

-4183 DADGEPY
+4183 DAEGEPY
-4190 QDVRGLAEAY
+4190 QDIRGLAEAY
-4200 VPVRISDA
+4200 VPVRVSDA
-4208 DPETVPGRVAA
+4208 DPDAVPGRVAA
-4219 AIAKGFDLTV
+4219 AIAEGFDLTV

-4234 VSLLRLGPRRTV
+4234 VSLLRLGPRRAV

-4261 APLTRDVMVAFAT
+4261 APLTRDVMMAFMA
-4274 RRAGAAPQWSP
+4274 RRAGAAPYWSP

-4297 NELLG
+4297 RELLG
-4302 ADDDPDSVAHRQL
+4302 TDDDPDSVAHRQL

-4323 GLPDVS
+4323 GLPEVS
-4329 TLPSDHPRPTVST
+4329 TLPSDHPRPAVST
-4342 HRAGTVDFHVDA
+4342 HRAGVVEFDIDA
-4354 AVQQRIRQLCR
+4354 AVQQRIRQICR

-4376 AALAVLLGRLSEEQD
+4376 AALAVLLGRLSQEQD

-4421 RVRPD
+4421 RVRPED
-4426 DSFETLLAATK
+4426 TFENLLAATK
-4437 DSDLDAF
+4437 DNDLDAF

-4470 QVLLVFQNFEREPG
+4470 QVLLVFQNFEREPAA
-4484 GLPDLD
+4484 LPDLD
-4490 VRPLEMLT
+4490 VRPLEMPT

-4504 LEWMLAEQFD
+4504 LEWMLAERFD
-4514 EEGAPA
+4514 GEGAPA
-4520 GMRGTLTFA
+4520 GMRGSLTFA
-4529 LDLFEQSTAQ
+4529 LDLFEPSTAQ
-4539 TFADRY
+4539 TFADRFV
-4545 IEVLDAVTANPG
+4545 EVLDVVTANPG

-4570 TVVYEPPPNLTQ
+4570 TVAYELPPNLTQ
-4582 PRTDL
+4582 RRTADL

-4592 VTRTEQAVVS
+4592 VTRTEQEVVS

-4629 IRLVTELRERLG
+4629 IRLCADLRERLG
-4641 ETVPVQWMFGDPTP
+4641 CAVPVQWMFGDPTP
-4655 GALAQRIVE
+4655 GALAQRIVQQ
-4664 RREAGPDGVDPA
+4664 REAGPDGVDPA
-4676 LLPLLPM
+4676 LLPLLPL
-4683 RPSGSGPALFC
+4683 RASGAGPALFC

-4742 ADEMQAVQPDGPY
+4742 ADEMEAVQPEGPY

-4766 AHAVAVELQRRGA
+4766 AHAIAVELQRRGA

-4836 ENALGAGA
+4836 GDAMGTE
-4844 NGALGAGQDSAL
+4844 
-4856 GAVAAG
+4856 AAG

-4869 AALQRLRLDY
+4869 AALERLHLDY
-4879 QQLVR
+4879 QQLVQ

>member
-1 MRQNGEFPLSPAQL
+1 MTHGLSAARGIDVSENEGFPLSPAQL

-36 MRGPLDID
+36 MRGPLDVD
-44 TLVEVARRAA
+44 TLIEVSHRVAHEY
-54 LETESALLRFG
+54 ETALLRFG
-65 ERDSRPYQVVDPSLD
+65 VRDGQPYQVVDPSLH
-80 TTLSYLDLSDSADP
+80 TNLSYLDLSDAEDP

-99 RWMRADLS
+99 RWMRADVA
-107 APVDLL
+107 APVDLINE
-113 RDRPGISVL
+113 RPGVSVL

-131 WYSRVHHVV
+131 WYSRAHHIAL
-140 VDGFATVT
+140 DGFASAT

-159 ALAGEEPKPSSAA
+159 ALAGEEPSPCKAS
-172 GLREIHDAEMSY
+172 GLREIYDDEVRY
-184 RESSRFTADAEYW
+184 RKSSRFTADAEYW
-197 EQRMADMPQRCSLVA
+197 SQRMSDMSERCSLVP

-222 EHMHQLPDEVKARL
+222 QHRQRLSDETKARL
-236 DAAATRFG
+236 DAAASRYG
-244 VGAPALAMAALAVY
+244 VGTPGIAMAALAVY

-282 RRSGGMLANV
+282 RRSGGMLANI
-292 VPLRVTVGERSTL
+292 VPLRVTVGERSTM

-312 RIEVSGALRHQR
+312 RLEVSGALRHQR
-324 YRHEEIRQSTGE
+324 FRHEEIRRG
-336 AEATG
+336 ADGVAAVAG
-341 GRGLVG
+341 GRGIVG
-347 PVVNIMLFPGE
+347 PVVNIMLFPAE
-358 VQFTGIETSLHVLT
+358 VHFTGIETDLHVIT

-388 QAPVHLDFT
+388 QAPIYLDFT
-397 ANPDLYDEESLGR
+397 ANPDLYDEESLAR

-419 EGLLDA
+419 EALLDA
-425 EPDTPVRDIEYFLDD
+425 DPDTPVREVEYFLDD
-440 ELPLRAGVRGPMPPA
+440 ELVLREGAHGPTPPA
-455 PRLLSDVL
+455 PRLLPDVL
-463 DEGLRAAGPGAAAVV
+463 DEGLRAAGADTVAVM
-478 DGPRTVTYGALD
+478 DGERTLTYGELD
-490 SAAAVLAGRLAE
+490 SAARGLAGELTRL
-502 RGAGPDDAV
+502 GAAPDESV
-511 LVALPRSVESV
+511 LVALPRSMESV

-534 YVPVGTGNPAER
+534 YVPLGTGNPAER

-551 AECGARLGITTR
+551 SECGARLGITTR
-563 DQASLLPDSVAW
+563 EQASRLPDRVRW
-575 IEIDTDAP
+575 IEIDSDAAVLDAP
-583 LLDALAPSGA
+583 TSGDD
-593 HGSHPEAA
+593 EA
-601 AEGDS
+601 DS
-606 TGFRPRGEVRLDHTA
+606 RRDLRLEHAA

-632 PKGVVVT
+632 PKGVVVS
-639 HAGIAGLAA
+639 HSGIAGLAA

-672 SLLELLIAFGTGAT
+672 SLLELLVAFGSGAT
-686 MVIGRGESMAGAE
+686 LVIGRGDAMAGTE
-699 LTTAVADF
+699 ITSAVAEY
-707 GITQVCSTPAV
+707 GITHLCSTPAV
-718 LATLPEGALDGVL
+718 LATLPDDSLDGVL
-731 AVSTGGE
+731 AVTTGGE
-738 ICPPELVARFGP
+738 ICPPELVARFGS

-768 FTGPMDPQRPSGI
+768 FTDAMDLERPAGL

-786 GARLMVLDRR
+786 GARLLVLDQR
-796 LRPVPIGTPGELY
+796 LAPVPIGTPGELY
-809 IGGPGV
+809 IAGPGV

-820 GRQGLTADRLVADPF
+820 GRPGLTAERLVADPF
-835 GPRGSRM
+835 GPAGSRM
-842 YRTGDLVCWRS
+842 YRTGDLVYWRS
-853 VEPFDDAVRA
+853 VEPSGETAVA
-863 SSDGVV
+863 DGVV

-923 VPVHRDSQPTELD
+923 VPVHHDSQTAELD
-936 VPRLREFCMRRLPG
+936 VPSLREFCMRRLPG
-950 HMVPGTIT
+950 HMVPGAIT
-958 VLDALPLT
+958 VLDALPIT

-974 ALPEPAVEAAPRTA
+974 ALPEPMAEEAPRA
-988 ATEVEGALCALF
+988 AASEVEGVLCQLF
-1000 AEVLGVPAVGADVSF
+1000 AEVLGVPSVGADVSF

-1034 AGLVFSARDVFEHP
+1034 ADLVFSARDVFEHP

-1062 RAVLDELPGGGVG
+1062 RHALAELPGGGVG

-1088 QPGWQRFSQSMV
+1088 QPGWQRFGQSVV
-1100 LALPAGLS
+1100 LALPTGLS
-1108 ESELARTLGA
+1108 ESELVRTLGA

-1123 DMLRARVVRGGME
+1123 DMLRARVVRGGLE
-1136 VAPPGTIAPETVL
+1136 VAAPGTIAAETL
-1149 VRVPCPDIDRADAES
+1149 LERVRVLEIDGVDTES
-1164 VIEAAAARLAPDA
+1164 VVTAATARLAPEA
-1177 GVMVAATWLDPGSAA
+1177 GIMVAATWLDAGTEA

-1224 RADETPELPSVGTS
+1224 HADETPELPSVGTS
-1238 MRTWAHALTTA
+1238 MRTWAHALTET
-1249 ATTEPWTGEADYW
+1249 ATTESWVAEADHW
-1262 SAVLT
+1262 AAVLA
-1267 TPDPPLGRRALDPA
+1267 TPDPPLGRRGLDPN

-1286 TLDRLELSLPAATTA
+1286 TIERLELSLPAATTA

-1308 VTYRCGME
+1308 ATYRCGME
-1316 EALLAALASALAA
+1316 EALLTALASVLAER
-1329 HRAEPGPA
+1329 RAESGPA
-1337 LVMLERHGRDEAAI
+1337 LVMLERHGREEVAV

-1361 WFTSQFPVRLD
+1361 WFTSQFPVRLE

-1397 GFGLLRHSNPQTAA
+1397 GFGLLRHSNPKTAA
-1411 VLGAAPPP
+1411 VLGAAPDP

-1425 LGQVAEGDADATEN
+1425 LGQVAEGDTEASEN

-1455 GGAELPASAVL
+1455 AELPASAVL
-1466 AVDAVVVDGP
+1466 AIDAVVVERP

-1481 QAVWRYASM
+1481 QAVWRYASKV
-1490 IVDSAEMEALA
+1490 VDGADIESLASA
-1501 GKWISALEEL
+1501 WISALEEL
-1511 ARRVAEPDAGRLTPS
+1511 ARQLAEPDAGKLTPS

-1540 WAARYPAMADVWP
+1540 WATRYPAMTDVWP
-1553 LAPLQQGLLFH
+1553 LAPLQHGLLFH
-1564 TQLSAG
+1564 AQLAAG
-1570 RVDEYSVQA
+1570 RTDEYSVQA
-1579 VFEFDGDVDIE
+1579 VFEFDGAVDIE

-1600 RGHEALRTAFVAG
+1600 RQHEALRTAFVAG
-1613 VDEPVQI
+1613 ADEPVQI
-1620 VLADVEVPWRTVE
+1620 VLADVEVPWRTVD
-1633 VDPADFDAFAARELA
+1633 VDPDEFDAFAARELA
-1648 APFDPAHPPL
+1648 APFDPARPPL

-1663 VRCGAD
+1663 ARCGED

-1690 LAELLARYETGGDG
+1690 LAELLARYQSGGDG
-1704 SGFPPSV
+1704 AGFPQPV
-1711 SYRNYLEWLTRRD
+1711 SYRDYLAWLTRRD
-1724 RAAAMAAWTD
+1724 RAAETAAWTD
-1734 ALGGLPGPSLVTA
+1734 ALSGLPGPTLVTA
-1747 GRAPLRTGSGKLD
+1747 GRTLQRTGSGKLD
-1760 LELPLTPESAL
+1760 LELPLAPTSAL

-1792 GMLLAELTGATDIVF
+1792 GMLVAELTGETDIVF

-1850 VQREQGALLDH
+1850 IQREQGALLDH
-1861 HTVGLNEIQ
+1861 HTAGLTEIQ
-1870 SATGLGVLFDT
+1870 SAAGLGVLFDT

-1940 DAAEAHAIG
+1940 DAAEAQAIG
-1949 ARLVRM
+1949 DRLVRM

-1963 AGQAAAVSGVERAD
+1963 AAKAAGVCGVERAE
-1977 VMCSRPQ
+1977 VLRSRPQ
-1984 PMRLLPELL
+1984 PMRLLPDLL

-2003 IHADTVALDYAEL
+2003 VEDDAQAIEYTEL

-2030 GAGAETRV
+2030 GAGPETCV

-2069 PEDRLA
+2069 PEERLA
-2075 ALATDSAAALGVTTA
+2075 TLAADSGAPLGITTA
-2090 EHRDRLPD
+2090 EHRDRLPG
-2098 TVSWLLLDDPALRA
+2098 TVSWLLLDDLVLRA
-2112 ELPDHSDAPVT
+2112 ELPDHSDAAIT
-2123 DADRLRPLRAEHPAY
+2123 DADRPRPLRAEHPAY

-2148 PKGVTVT
+2148 PKGVVVT

-2176 RVLLSMNPNF
+2176 RVLLSVNPNF

-2210 TAGDELTS
+2210 SAGDELTS

-2231 PAVLATLSTT
+2231 PAVLATLSTA
-2241 SWNGVRAVVTGGE
+2241 SWNSVRTVVTGGE

-2291 GEVAD
+2291 GEAAE

-2309 DRWLRPAPVGTVG
+2309 DRWLRPAPVGTIG

-2334 YHGRTDLT
+2334 YHGRVGLT
-2342 AARFVPTPFGAP
+2342 AARFVPNPFGAP

-2369 QNRLEYVGRNDSQ
+2369 RTGLEYMGRNDSQ

-2388 RVEPGEVDTVL
+2388 RVEPGEVDAVL
-2399 RAVPGVAMAV
+2399 RDVPGVGLAV
-2409 TVPRRGPTGDLALA
+2409 TVPRRGSTGDLALA
-2423 AYVAPAAGAEL
+2423 AYVAPTAGAEL
-2434 DAARLRDQLV
+2434 DGARLRDHLV

-2477 PESVAVEYVAPI
+2477 PECVAVEYVAPI

-2509 AFDDFFALGG
+2509 AYDDFFALGG

-2533 ALDIQIPVRLLFEAP
+2533 ALDIEVPVRLLFEAP

-2567 IGPRSGPRPERIP
+2567 IGPRSGPRPEHIP

-2590 VNQYDPASGA
+2590 VNQYDTESGA

-2608 LRGDLNVAALRS
+2608 LRGGLDVAALRA
-2620 ALSDVLARHEALRTV
+2620 ALTDVLARHEALRTV

-2652 LELDPEPTAITAD
+2652 VELDPEPIAITAD

-2670 VMDCVTTG
+2670 VLECVTAG
-2678 FDVAAEVPLR
+2678 FDVAAAVPLR
-2688 LRLFRVAAD
+2688 LRLFRVAD
-2697 EHVLVVVVHHIS
+2697 GEHVLVVVVHHIS

-2722 LAAYAARSHGAVPE
+2722 LAAYAARSSGAAPG

-2757 SEDPASM
+2757 ADDPESL
-2764 LACQLDYWTTT
+2764 LAAQLDYWTTT
-2775 LSGLP
+2775 LKDLP
-2780 DRLELPADRPRPA
+2780 DRLELPADRPRPV

-2799 GTVLRTVDAEVAA
+2799 GTVLRTVDTELAA

-2819 ANQSSLFMVLHATLA
+2819 TNHSSLFMVLHAALA
-2834 ALFAKLSGTPD
+2834 ALFARLSGASD

-2881 SFSELLA
+2881 TFADLLA
-2888 RTRRTDLDAFAH
+2888 ETRRTDLDAFAH

-2932 LAPVELTLPDLH
+2932 LAPVELALSHLH
-2944 VAAVELEQ
+2944 VAPVELEQ

-2968 SGLTVRF
+2968 SGLTIRF
-2975 GYATDLFDHDTVDRL
+2975 GYATDLFDQDTVERF

-3003 HPEAPVGDVD
+3003 APEAPVGDVD
-3013 LLGPE
+3013 LLDAE
-3018 ERTAL
+3018 ESAAL
-3023 AIPACPSMA
+3023 DLRAQPSVA
-3032 EPVVLSRLLADAA
+3032 EPTVLPELLAAA
-3045 AANPDEVAVI
+3045 VAGNPDGVAVV
-3055 DGITRLTYRELDE
+3055 DGVSRLTYRELDE

-3084 EGLVAIAIRRSLDA
+3084 EGLVAIAIRRSLPA

-3134 LGVTVREVAPSL
+3134 LGVTVCAVAPTL
-3146 PGSGFGD
+3146 PGAGFDDSGED
-3153 SAQTPGEPPVHWLA
+3153 SGEAPVHWLA
-3167 LDDPGTTD
+3167 LDDPATTD
-3175 LVSST
+3175 LVDSAT
-3180 FGAAIDAAEL
+3180 GVPIDDTER
-3190 TAPVRWQ
+3190 TAPVRWR

-3212 KGVIVTHEGLA
+3212 KGVVVTHEGLA

-3232 MRITAGSRV
+3232 MRITADSRV

-3273 YGGPELGELL
+3273 FGGPELGELL

-3293 TPSALGS
+3293 SPSALGS

-3305 LGPEPALR
+3305 LGPAPALR
-3313 GIITGGEPCPPEL
+3313 GIINGGEPCPPEL

-3342 PTEATIWATGS
+3342 PTESTVWATGS
-3353 QPLRPGDEITI
+3353 DALRPGDEITI
-3364 GGPAPGLA
+3364 GRPAPGLA

-3398 ARGYHGRSALTAA
+3398 ARGYHGRSPLTAA
-3411 RFVADPYGTP
+3411 RFVADPYGAP

-3435 DGALDYLGRG
+3435 NGTLDYLGRG

-3463 ALASDPAVHQA
+3463 ALVSDPAVHQA

-3492 VPHAVGS
+3492 VPHVIGS
-3499 NETKALDAAMH
+3499 PEET
-3510 DGEVLDAEVR
+3510 VL
-3520 GADAHGVEEFDAE
+3520 
-3533 AREAGV
+3533 
-3539 LDAEA
+3539 
-3544 REAEVLDAEARE
+3544 EAEVVEPAAVDAPAHQVAAVDAEPLAHALDTEVRDVAANGAEPPESRDAELRAMGTADAGSQDSAAGDAGSRGVAANDAEPRE
-3556 AEVLDVEAREAGALG
+3556 AAAGDAEPG
-3571 VDERAAEAADAGAR
+3571 EPAAAEAELRETAAGAAGPGEAAFEAVVFEADTADASSSDPAAF
-3585 EAEVLDAEA
+3585 EAEALEADPADANA
-3594 REAEVL
+3594 RA
-3600 DVEAREA
+3600 A
-3607 GALGVDERAAE
+3607 AAE
-3618 AADAG
+3618 AVARGVAPNGAEPLDASALEADAVG
-3623 AREAEVLD
+3623 AGPQSPAAVETGVCETRTIEAVPRQ
-3631 AEAREAEVLDVE
+3631 A
-3643 AREAGALGVDERAA
+3643 
-3657 EAADAGAREAEV
+3657 AADAAGPGEAALEADTA
-3669 LDAEAREAE
+3669 DASSS
-3678 VLDVEAREAGALG
+3678 D
-3691 VDERAAEAVDAG
+3691 AAAVDAG
-3703 AREAAALDMEERQA
+3703 ARGVAANGAEPQGAQVIDGEPLGNALD
-3717 SAPETRALGADAQT
+3717 DD
-3731 EARGVEAREAGALGV
+3731 VREMAEDGGALDGEYSGTV
-3746 DERAAEAVDAGAREA
+3746 SSG
-3761 AALDIEERQANAPE
+3761 LAP
-3775 SGALGTEAHAAKPLD
+3775 
-3790 AEVCG
+3790 
-3795 ADARGVES
+3795 
-3803 HEEEA
+3803 
-3808 LETEASEAGVGEAGA
+3808 
-3823 EAREAEALD
+3823 
-3832 AEAPD
+3832 
-3837 AGELGVE
+3837 
-3844 ACEAE
+3844 
-3849 AADAGAREAAT
+3849 
-3860 EAREAEAVEA
+3860 
-3870 EVLDAEAH
+3870 
-3878 GVDER
+3878 
-3883 AAEAVDA
+3883 
-3890 GARAAEALGREAL
+3890 
-3903 EAWTL
+3903 
-3908 GVEALEAKALDV
+3908 
-3920 GALEAG
+3920 
-3926 AQKTEAEAHDAEAV
+3926 
-3940 DAAAGEAETVDAAA
+3940 
-3954 RGAEAVDAEVQDV
+3954 
-3967 ETRDAEP
+3967 
-3974 SKVATIDLEALK
+3974 IDLEALK
-3986 TSLAQRLPSYMVP
+3986 ASLAQRLPSYMVP

-4024 DIRAGRFREPNS
+4024 DIRAGRFREPTT
-4036 PAERVVAETFG
+4036 PTERIVAETFG
-4047 ELLGVARVGL
+4047 ELLGVPRVGL
-4057 DDNFFALGGNS
+4057 DDDFFALGGNS
-4068 LIATRIAARLG
+4068 LVATRIAARLG
-4079 AALDTRV
+4079 AALNSRV

-4095 TVAELAEAVRTAAA
+4095 TVARLAEAVRTSAA

-4114 PGPRHRPARV
+4114 PGPRRRPTYV

-4145 HNVPIA
+4145 QNVPLA
-4151 VEVEGELDPAILQG
+4151 LEVEGELDVGVVQA
-4165 ALMDVLARHEALR
+4165 ALMDVIARHETLR

-4183 DADGEPY
+4183 NAEGEPY
-4190 QDVRGLAEAY
+4190 QDVRGVAEAF
-4200 VPVRISDA
+4200 VPVRVSDVDA
-4208 DPETVPGRVAA
+4208 DSVPRMVATA
-4219 AIAKGFDLTV
+4219 SARGFDLTTELSLRV
-4229 ELPIR
+4229 ELFRIEPQ
-4234 VSLLRLGPRRTV
+4234 RTV
-4246 LVVVMHHIASDGWSL
+4246 LVVLMHHIACDGSSL
-4261 APLTRDVMVAFAT
+4261 APLARDVLVAYSA
-4274 RRAGAAPQWSP
+4274 RRAGFAPQWQP

-4297 NELLG
+4297 HELLG
-4302 ADDDPDSVAHRQL
+4302 ADDDPDSLAHRQL

-4323 GLPDVS
+4323 GLPDVTS
-4329 TLPSDHPRPTVST
+4329 LPSDHPRPNMST
-4342 HRAGTVDFHVDA
+4342 HRAGMIEFHIEVG
-4354 AVQQRIRQLCR
+4354 VQQRIRQIAR

-4376 AALAVLLGRLSEEQD
+4376 AALAVLLGRISGQQD
-4391 VAIGSVIA
+4391 VAIGTVIA

-4421 RVRPD
+4421 RVRPEET
-4426 DSFETLLAATK
+4426 FENLLAATK
-4437 DSDLDAF
+4437 DGDLDAF
-4444 GNADL
+4444 GNADM
-4449 PFERLVELLAPAR
+4449 PFERLVEVVAPAR
-4462 STAHHPLF
+4462 STSHHPLF
-4470 QVLLVFQNFEREPG
+4470 QVLLAFQNFEFNPG
-4484 GLPDLD
+4484 SVPELG
-4490 VRPLEMLT
+4490 VRAIEMPAI
-4498 VGAKFD
+4498 GAKFD
-4504 LEWMLAEQFD
+4504 LEWMLDEQFD

-4520 GMRGTLTFA
+4520 GIDCSLTFA
-4529 LDLFEQSTAQ
+4529 LDLFEPSTAR
-4539 TFADRY
+4539 TLADRY
-4545 IEVLDAVTANPG
+4545 VELLDAVTTNPE
-4557 LLLGELDVTAPPG
+4557 LVLGDIDVTAPPG
-4570 TVVYEPPPNLTQ
+4570 TAVYDPPPSLAER
-4582 PRTDL
+4582 RTDL

-4592 VTRTEQAVVS
+4592 VTRTEHAVVS
-4602 AFETVL
+4602 AFEKVL
-4608 DADRVGLD
+4608 GAERVGLD

-4629 IRLVTELRERLG
+4629 IRLVDELRERLDYAI
-4641 ETVPVQWMFGDPTP
+4641 PVHWMFGDPTP

-4664 RREAGPDGVDPA
+4664 QPEEGPGGTDPA
-4676 LLPLLPM
+4676 LRPLLPL

-4707 LVRHLDPGHPVYG
+4707 LVRHLYPGHPVYG
-4720 LQSPGVAAEQPDMS
+4720 LQSPGVAAAQPDMT
-4734 LTERAARY
+4734 LTERAVRY
-4742 ADEMQAVQPDGPY
+4742 VDEMRDAQPDGPY

-4816 DLLAGDQPLAE
+4816 DEPAGDQPLAE
-4827 RAAELLRGG
+4827 RAAGLLRGG
-4836 ENALGAGA
+4836 GLLGDAAG
-4844 NGALGAGQDSAL
+4844 
-4856 GAVAAG
+4856 GAVGAMAG
-4862 ALGALDA
+4862 GAFGALDA
-4869 AALQRLRLDY
+4869 AALERLYLDY

-4884 QAAEYRPGVFD
+4884 QAAEYRPSVFD
-4895 GDVLF
+4895 GDLLF
-4900 FSSTSSRPGYGPN
+4900 FSSTSGRPGYSPN
-4913 VDTWRPYVG
+4913 VDTWRPYVS
-4922 GAILD
+4922 GAIVD
-4927 RQTGH
+4927 HQTGH
-4932 EHNRLTRPEALAV
+4932 EHNRLTTPEALAV